1 MAKRIDILFG
11 SRIDESGAKKD
22 IERIQTIFKSAGLK
36 IVPQFDNTTLKEFQ
50 KNLKVTIDEATKL
63 RTLTSS
69 FTQGGIK
76 YDISQRESSRGQWS
90 KPVVSM
96 DYEQSIDTVEKK
108 LKSLYRTAIETQENI
123 NAAAKV
129 GAATYQKQWEK
140 SLSEIEAEIKST
152 KETLATL
159 GYNIGEDR
167 GLNRLSG
174 RLGTAK
180 LEQDAIEQKKLADN
194 LEDSLNRL
202 IVAETNLEKA
212 QAYHSSNETIQS
224 LQAQVDMYRKQIRAI
239 EDATHATEE
248 LKQKARE
255 GIESSSIN
263 AKGYS
268 ARSGEKYDNEQL
280 EAYSRVLKK
289 VNKYKLELAAT
300 NKKVDSSNDEV
311 NQSTEKY
318 INSLKEE
325 ISKLERQL
333 DLMQQ
338 SFNTSNAAATAAEKR
353 AEAERECA
361 LAIDKLNKEMDDGIR
376 TSKTFGEALKDAFD
390 NYIGPAALADRAVD
404 LLVDGAKEAYQTIVD
419 LNKAMTDVQMV
430 TGESAEKTA
439 ELAHQYS
446 QMAKEL
452 GATTTE
458 IANGASEWL
467 RQGKSVAET
476 NQLLES
482 SMILSKVGAIE
493 SSQATELLTSTLNGY
508 KKEANEAMH
517 VVDAM
522 AAVDL
527 AAATSVEELAV
538 ALQSTANMAR
548 VNGVGFEQLLGMVG
562 AVSEASRRSASV
574 VGNSFK
580 TIFSRLTNVAAGKMT
595 DDLGEPLNDVEQVF
609 NGLNIKLRDSSGE
622 FRNMYDV
629 ISELAN
635 KWTKLD
641 NVEQNWVATSVAGTR
656 QRETFLTLM
665 ENWDRAVTLSTTALN
680 SEGMAMDK
688 MSIYLESIEANLNK
702 LKAAVEDLLYSEE
715 IVNVINL
722 VIKAITRLVEG
733 ISWLIDKLGGVNS
746 AVLATVAIFLKLKS
760 AINIAKDT
768 EKVSGAL
775 KVFSEIAGSGNKT
788 IKVLTST
795 FSAFKDGVLAGK
807 DAINI
812 AGKALWASPFVKVAI
827 VLAGITAIVA
837 AFDALITTTEEY
849 KDILAETQSKLQEVG
864 DKRKALEQKAE
875 VEQLT
880 EAEKKYLEV
889 LKAEETLLKTQEKRD
904 RQNVYNSAAK
914 DVERGGEGFW
924 ARAKEA
930 AFMSSQNPVNELGLP
945 IPNKAPVV
953 EYNVAIEELTG
964 NIEEYKEVTDQLNNS
979 NGKSLEEYEA
989 LQERQQELSQ
999 VFLEHIKR
1007 ISEANTYG
1015 LELTDTDKQLAEM
1028 MEKAGITAE
1037 ALSEAMGNVANEL
1050 GETGDDLIR
1059 ITSEVSGLQSAYDNL
1074 ISVNEEVANTGV
1086 ISIETLDELV
1096 SRYPTLN
1103 EAVTNYLL
1111 GLASTEDVLAELR
1124 LAYQDDEA
1132 NAYANIINKLKM
1144 QQNYYSLLSTMDS
1157 ALMQQFAADYGI
1169 DIGNHGTYAQS
1180 KEKIET
1186 DLLQRVSSMWA
1197 QFYKSQALT
1206 MDNVIKAANGA
1217 LKPDGGSLLPTSEI
1231 NALKNVVN
1239 SYNNAIQGL
1248 NNVYDKSIE
1257 LRLDGYKQIGS
1268 AAKNAAKAGGS
1279 ASKQQSEAEK
1289 AYDDLLQITI
1299 KMLKKKKELEK
1310 EALKEQLEGYKKV
1323 IDAQKDLLD
1332 LQDDEYNHKREL
1344 EERNKSVSTLEAQIA
1359 ELQFDT
1365 SAEGTKKRLELE
1377 EELAE
1382 AKRELEDYQHDYSI
1396 DQQKDALDREES
1408 RFEEYINNQIDEID
1422 DYLSKTGEITAEA
1435 IRLLQEHS
1443 EETLNALIQYN
1454 RAYGTSIDKDIVDL
1468 WNKATGAVN
1477 TYKSALDEATA
1488 AASRLAAASG
1498 GGGGGGGG
1506 TSVTKPT
1513 FTPQKPGFS
1522 SNTDK
1527 LSGIT
1532 GTMDYQYIIK
1542 NRKTGQVMGG
1552 PTTLPIAQN
1561 LWDRLGGP
1569 NKGMSGELYFE
1580 KWLGGKK
1587 VNMSYVRP
1595 YHRGL
1600 DAGFVGNLKGNEEFV
1615 KALKGEAF
1623 VTRAQQD
1630 RFMNNILPD
1639 IVSKTST
1646 YGGATFDNLLNINVQ
1661 GNLDSSVVPDIERIS
1676 NDVFKRLNK
1685 AMFQGGYKRNTNTV
1699 SI

>member
-22 IERIQTIFKSAGLK
+22 IQRIKTIFKSSDLK
-36 IVPQFDNTTLKEFQ
+36 IVPQIDNSVLKEFQ
-50 KNLKVTIDEATKL
+50 RNLKVTIDEATKL
-63 RTLTSS
+63 KTLTSG
-69 FTQGGIK
+69 FTQNGVK
-76 YDISQRESSRGQWS
+76 YSVTQKESSANQWS
-90 KPVVSM
+90 KPTVSIDYIESM
-96 DYEQSIDTVEKK
+96 DTLEKK
-108 LKSLYRTAIETQENI
+108 LKSLYRTAIETQTNI
-123 NAAAKV
+123 NNATKT
-129 GAATYQKQWEK
+129 GADTYKKYWEASLNSIEEEIK
-140 SLSEIEAEIKST
+140 KTESSLSSFGVNVT
-152 KETLATL
+152 D
-159 GYNIGEDR
+159 DR
-167 GLNRLSG
+167 TIQRLSDK
-174 RLGTAK
+174 LDNAK
-180 LEQDAIEQKKLADN
+180 TEQGAIEQKKAFDDLEVALSN
-194 LEDSLNRL
+194 LT
-202 IVAETNLEKA
+202 VAETKLEKA
-212 QAYHSSNETIQS
+212 QAYHSSSETITA
-224 LQAQVDMYRKQIRAI
+224 LQEQVNLWKQQVTEITNAAN
-239 EDATHATEE
+239 ATDE
-248 LKQKARE
+248 LKKKAAS
-255 GIESSSIN
+255 GLQESSTT
-263 AKGYS
+263 AKAAGS
-268 ARSGEKYDNEQL
+268 VASEKQGIKDL
-280 EAYSRVLKK
+280 EEYSRVLKQITK
-289 VNKYKLELAAT
+289 RKIELADAEKSVESSTQKSNQAVESYVNELKQEILMLTTKLDLLEKGMTGTDALTEAT
-300 NKKVDSSNDEV
+300 NN
-311 NQSTEKY
+311 
-318 INSLKEE
+318 
-325 ISKLERQL
+325 R
-333 DLMQQ
+333 
-338 SFNTSNAAATAAEKR
+338 
-353 AEAERECA
+353 A
-361 LAIDKLNKEMDDGIR
+361 LAEQRVKTAIAESNTKGKEQLTLVDKLKSSFKDYFNNFMSYGLVNNAMNAMTTAIR
-376 TSKTFGEALKDAFD
+376 QSIDTVIE
-390 NYIGPAALADRAVD
+390 
-404 LLVDGAKEAYQTIVD
+404 
-419 LNKAMTDVQMV
+419 LNTAMTDVQMV
-430 TGESAEKTA
+430 TGESAEQTA
-439 ELAHQYS
+439 ELARQYS

-458 IANGASEWL
+458 VANGAAEWL

-522 AAVDL
+522 SAVDL

-812 AGKALWASPFVKVAI
+812 AGAALWASPFVKVAV

-849 KDILAETQSKLQEVG
+849 EDILAETQSKLQEVS
-864 DKRKALEQKAE
+864 DKRNALEQKAE

-880 EAEKKYLEV
+880 EAEKEYLEV
-889 LKAEETLLKTQEKRD
+889 LKAEEGILEAREKRD

-1111 GLASTEDVLAELR
+1111 GLASTEDVLSELQ

-1186 DLLQRVSSMWA
+1186 DLLQRISSMWA

-1217 LKPDGGSLLPTSEI
+1217 LKPDGGSLLPTSEL

-1248 NNVYDKSIE
+1248 NNVYDESIK
-1257 LRLDGYKQIGS
+1257 LRLDGYKQISS
-1268 AAKNAAKAGGS
+1268 AAKDAAKSGGS

-1289 AYDDLLQITI
+1289 AYNDLLQMTI

-1310 EALKEQLEGYKKV
+1310 EALKEQLDGYKKV

-1332 LQDDEYNHKREL
+1332 LQDDEYNHKREV
-1344 EERNKSVSTLEAQIA
+1344 EDQNKNISSLEAQIA

-1382 AKRELEDYQHDYSI
+1382 AKRDLEDYQHDYSI
-1396 DQQKDALDREES
+1396 DQQKDALDREER
-1408 RFEEYINNQIDEID
+1408 RFEEYINGQIDEID
-1422 DYLSKTGEITAEA
+1422 RYLDKTGEITAEA
-1435 IRLLQEHS
+1435 IRLINERS
-1443 EETLNALIQYN
+1443 EALFNDLIQYN
-1454 RAYGTSIDKDIVDL
+1454 RAYGE
-1468 WNKATGAVN
+1468 
-1477 TYKSALDEATA
+1477 TYLPSY
-1488 AASRLAAASG
+1488 
-1498 GGGGGGGG
+1498 
-1506 TSVTKPT
+1506 
-1513 FTPQKPGFS
+1513 
-1522 SNTDK
+1522 SN
-1527 LSGIT
+1527 
-1532 GTMDYQYIIK
+1532 
-1542 NRKTGQVMGG
+1542 
-1552 PTTLPIAQN
+1552 
-1561 LWDRLGGP
+1561 
-1569 NKGMSGELYFE
+1569 
-1580 KWLGGKK
+1580 
-1587 VNMSYVRP
+1587 VR
-1595 YHRGL
+1595 
-1600 DAGFVGNLKGNEEFV
+1600 
-1615 KALKGEAF
+1615 
-1623 VTRAQQD
+1623 
-1630 RFMNNILPD
+1630 
-1639 IVSKTST
+1639 
-1646 YGGATFDNLLNINVQ
+1646 
-1661 GNLDSSVVPDIERIS
+1661 
-1676 NDVFKRLNK
+1676 
-1685 AMFQGGYKRNTNTV
+1685 
-1699 SI
+1699 

>member
-22 IERIQTIFKSAGLK
+22 IQRIKTIFKSSDLK
-36 IVPQFDNTTLKEFQ
+36 IVPQIDNSVLKEFQ
-50 KNLKVTIDEATKL
+50 RNLKVTIDEATKL
-63 RTLTSS
+63 KTLTSG
-69 FTQGGIK
+69 FTQNGVK
-76 YDISQRESSRGQWS
+76 YSVTQKESSANQWS
-90 KPVVSM
+90 KPTVSIDYIESM
-96 DYEQSIDTVEKK
+96 DTLEKK
-108 LKSLYRTAIETQENI
+108 LKSLYRTAIETQTNI
-123 NAAAKV
+123 NNATKT
-129 GAATYQKQWEK
+129 GADTYKKYWEASLNSIEEEIK
-140 SLSEIEAEIKST
+140 KTESSLSSFGVN
-152 KETLATL
+152 ATD
-159 GYNIGEDR
+159 DR
-167 GLNRLSG
+167 TIQRLSDK
-174 RLGTAK
+174 LDNAK
-180 LEQDAIEQKKLADN
+180 TEHGAIEQKKAFDDLETALSN
-194 LEDSLNRL
+194 LT
-202 IVAETNLEKA
+202 VAETKLEKA
-212 QAYHSSNETIQS
+212 QAYHSSSETITA
-224 LQAQVDMYRKQIRAI
+224 LQEQVNLWKQQVTEITNAAN
-239 EDATHATEE
+239 ATDE
-248 LKQKARE
+248 LKQKAAS
-255 GIESSSIN
+255 GLQESSTT
-263 AKGYS
+263 AKAAGS
-268 ARSGEKYDNEQL
+268 VASEKQGIKDL
-280 EAYSRVLKK
+280 EEHSRVLKQITK
-289 VNKYKLELAAT
+289 RKIELAAAEKT
-300 NKKVDSSNDEV
+300 VESSTQKSNQAVESYV
-311 NQSTEKY
+311 NE
-318 INSLKEE
+318 LKQE
-325 ISKLERQL
+325 ISMLTTKL
-333 DLMQQ
+333 DLLEKGM
-338 SFNTSNAAATAAEKR
+338 TGTDALTEATENR
-353 AEAERECA
+353 A
-361 LAIDKLNKEMDDGIR
+361 LAEQRVKTAIAESNTKGKEQLTLVDKLKSSFKDYFNNFMSYGLVNNAMNAMTTAIR
-376 TSKTFGEALKDAFD
+376 QSIDTVIE
-390 NYIGPAALADRAVD
+390 
-404 LLVDGAKEAYQTIVD
+404 
-419 LNKAMTDVQMV
+419 LNTAMTDVQMV
-430 TGESAEKTA
+430 TGESAEQTA

-458 IANGASEWL
+458 VANGAAEWL

-476 NQLLES
+476 NQHLES

-522 AAVDL
+522 SAVDL

-715 IVNVINL
+715 IANVINL

-812 AGKALWASPFVKVAI
+812 AGAALWASPFVKVAV

-849 KDILAETQSKLQEVG
+849 EDILAETQSKLQEVS
-864 DKRKALEQKAE
+864 DKRNALEQKAE

-880 EAEKKYLEV
+880 EAEKEYLEV
-889 LKAEETLLKTQEKRD
+889 LKAEEGILEAREKRD

-1111 GLASTEDVLAELR
+1111 GLASTEDVLSELQ

-1186 DLLQRVSSMWA
+1186 DLLQRISSMWA

-1217 LKPDGGSLLPTSEI
+1217 LKPDGGSLLPTSEL

-1248 NNVYDKSIE
+1248 NNVYDESIK
-1257 LRLDGYKQIGS
+1257 LRLDGYKQISS
-1268 AAKNAAKAGGS
+1268 AAKDAAKSGGS

-1289 AYDDLLQITI
+1289 AYNDLLQMTI

-1310 EALKEQLEGYKKV
+1310 EALKEQLDGYKKV

-1332 LQDDEYNHKREL
+1332 LQDDEYNHKREV
-1344 EERNKSVSTLEAQIA
+1344 EDQNKNISSLEAQIA

-1382 AKRELEDYQHDYSI
+1382 AKRDLEDYQHDYSI
-1396 DQQKDALDREES
+1396 DQQKDALDREER
-1408 RFEEYINNQIDEID
+1408 RFEEYINGQIDEID
-1422 DYLSKTGEITAEA
+1422 RYLDKTGEITAEA
-1435 IRLLQEHS
+1435 IRLINERS
-1443 EETLNALIQYN
+1443 EALFNDLIQYN
-1454 RAYGTSIDKDIVDL
+1454 RAYGDSLDQTVIDA
-1468 WNKATGAVN
+1468 WNGAIGKVN
-1477 TYKSALDEATA
+1477 EYKEACDRAYESASR
-1488 AASRLAAASG
+1488 AASLG
-1498 GGGGGGGG
+1498 GGSSYAPSSPSSGNSGVGMAAMRPGNSPVVDRTPKYYIYKTG
-1506 TSVTKPT
+1506 TT
-1513 FTPQKPGFS
+1513 TPISGALSLEEAQRVWGYIPDPKNYYWQKFE
-1522 SNTDK
+1522 
-1527 LSGIT
+1527 GIT
-1532 GTMDYQYIIK
+1532 KK
-1542 NRKTGQVMGG
+1542 NLVYGVK
-1552 PTTLPIAQN
+1552 
-1561 LWDRLGGP
+1561 
-1569 NKGMSGELYFE
+1569 
-1580 KWLGGKK
+1580 
-1587 VNMSYVRP
+1587 P
-1595 YHRGL
+1595 YHTGL
-1600 DAGFVGNLKGNEEFV
+1600 DAGFVGGLKGNEEFI

-1623 VTRAQQD
+1623 ITKEQQN
-1630 RFMNNILPD
+1630 RFMNKILPD
-1639 IVSKTST
+1639 IVST
-1646 YGGATFDNLLNINVQ
+1646 GASSLGSMSFGNLLNIEVQ
-1661 GNLDSSVVPDIERIS
+1661 GNLDSSVVPRIEDITK
-1676 NDVFKRLNK
+1676 DVVKQINQTVFR
-1685 AMFQGGYKRNTNTV
+1685 GGYKRNTSV
-1699 SI
+1699 VPI

>member
-22 IERIQTIFKSAGLK
+22 IQRIKTIFKSSDLK
-36 IVPQFDNTTLKEFQ
+36 IVPQIDNSVLKEFQ
-50 KNLKVTIDEATKL
+50 RNLKVTIDEATKL
-63 RTLTSS
+63 KTLTSG
-69 FTQGGIK
+69 FTQNGVK
-76 YDISQRESSRGQWS
+76 YSVTQKESSANQWS
-90 KPVVSM
+90 KPTVSIDYIESM
-96 DYEQSIDTVEKK
+96 DTLEKK
-108 LKSLYRTAIETQENI
+108 LKSLYRTAIETQTNI
-123 NAAAKV
+123 NNATKT
-129 GAATYQKQWEK
+129 GADTYKKYWEASLNSIEEEIK
-140 SLSEIEAEIKST
+140 KTESSLSSFGVN
-152 KETLATL
+152 ATD
-159 GYNIGEDR
+159 DR
-167 GLNRLSG
+167 TIQRLSDK
-174 RLGTAK
+174 LDNAK
-180 LEQDAIEQKKLADN
+180 TEQGAIEQKKAFDDLEVALSN
-194 LEDSLNRL
+194 LT
-202 IVAETNLEKA
+202 VAETKLEKA
-212 QAYHSSNETIQS
+212 QAYHSSSETITA
-224 LQAQVDMYRKQIRAI
+224 LQEQVNLWKQQVTEITNAAN
-239 EDATHATEE
+239 ATDE
-248 LKQKARE
+248 LKKKAAS
-255 GIESSSIN
+255 GLQESSTT
-263 AKGYS
+263 AKAAGS
-268 ARSGEKYDNEQL
+268 VASEKQGIKDL
-280 EAYSRVLKK
+280 EEHSRVLKQITK
-289 VNKYKLELAAT
+289 RKIELADAEKSVESSTQKSNQAVESYVNELKQEILMLTTKLDLLEKGMTGTDALTEAT
-300 NKKVDSSNDEV
+300 NN
-311 NQSTEKY
+311 
-318 INSLKEE
+318 
-325 ISKLERQL
+325 R
-333 DLMQQ
+333 
-338 SFNTSNAAATAAEKR
+338 
-353 AEAERECA
+353 A
-361 LAIDKLNKEMDDGIR
+361 LAEQRVKTAIAESNTKGKEQLTLVDKLKSSFKDYFNNFMSYGLVNNAMNAMTTAIR
-376 TSKTFGEALKDAFD
+376 QSIDTVIE
-390 NYIGPAALADRAVD
+390 
-404 LLVDGAKEAYQTIVD
+404 
-419 LNKAMTDVQMV
+419 LNTAMTDVQMV
-430 TGESAEKTA
+430 TGESAEQTA

-458 IANGASEWL
+458 VANGAAEWL

-522 AAVDL
+522 SAVDL

-812 AGKALWASPFVKVAI
+812 AGAALWASPFVKVAV

-849 KDILAETQSKLQEVG
+849 EDILAETQSKLQEVS
-864 DKRKALEQKAE
+864 DKRNALEQKAE

-880 EAEKKYLEV
+880 EAEKEYLEV
-889 LKAEETLLKTQEKRD
+889 LKAEEGILEAREKRD

-1111 GLASTEDVLAELR
+1111 GLASTEDVLSELQ

-1186 DLLQRVSSMWA
+1186 DLLQRISSMWA

-1217 LKPDGGSLLPTSEI
+1217 LKPDGGSLLPTSEL

-1248 NNVYDKSIE
+1248 NNVYDESIK
-1257 LRLDGYKQIGS
+1257 LRLDGYKQISS
-1268 AAKNAAKAGGS
+1268 AAKDAAKSGGS

-1289 AYDDLLQITI
+1289 AYNDLLQMTI

-1310 EALKEQLEGYKKV
+1310 EALKEQLDGYKKV

-1332 LQDDEYNHKREL
+1332 LQDDEYNHKREV
-1344 EERNKSVSTLEAQIA
+1344 EDQNKNISSLEAQIA

-1382 AKRELEDYQHDYSI
+1382 AKRDLEDYQHDYSI
-1396 DQQKDALDREES
+1396 DQQKDALDREER
-1408 RFEEYINNQIDEID
+1408 RFEEYINGQIDEID
-1422 DYLSKTGEITAEA
+1422 RYLDKTGEITAEA
-1435 IRLLQEHS
+1435 IRLINERS
-1443 EETLNALIQYN
+1443 EALFNDLIQYN
-1454 RAYGTSIDKDIVDL
+1454 RAYGDSLDQTVIDA
-1468 WNKATGAVN
+1468 WNGAIGKVN
-1477 TYKSALDEATA
+1477 EYKEACDRAYESASR
-1488 AASRLAAASG
+1488 AASLG
-1498 GGGGGGGG
+1498 GGSSYTPSSPSSGNSGVGMAAMRPGNSPVVDRTPKYYIYKTG
-1506 TSVTKPT
+1506 TT
-1513 FTPQKPGFS
+1513 TPISGALSLEEAQRVWGYIPDPKNYYWQKFE
-1522 SNTDK
+1522 
-1527 LSGIT
+1527 GIT
-1532 GTMDYQYIIK
+1532 KK
-1542 NRKTGQVMGG
+1542 NLVYGVK
-1552 PTTLPIAQN
+1552 
-1561 LWDRLGGP
+1561 
-1569 NKGMSGELYFE
+1569 
-1580 KWLGGKK
+1580 
-1587 VNMSYVRP
+1587 P
-1595 YHRGL
+1595 YHTGL
-1600 DAGFVGNLKGNEEFV
+1600 DAGFVGGLKGNEEFI

-1623 VTRAQQD
+1623 ITKEQQN
-1630 RFMNNILPD
+1630 RFMNKILPD
-1639 IVSKTST
+1639 IVST
-1646 YGGATFDNLLNINVQ
+1646 GASSLGSMSFGNLLNIEVQ
-1661 GNLDSSVVPDIERIS
+1661 GNLDSSVVPRIEDITK
-1676 NDVFKRLNK
+1676 DVVKQINQT
-1685 AMFQGGYKRNTNTV
+1685 MFRGGYKRNTSV
-1699 SI
+1699 VPI

>member
-22 IERIQTIFKSAGLK
+22 IQRIKTIFKSSDLK
-36 IVPQFDNTTLKEFQ
+36 IVPQIDNSVLKEFQ
-50 KNLKVTIDEATKL
+50 RNLKVTIDEATKL
-63 RTLTSS
+63 KTLTSG
-69 FTQGGIK
+69 FTQNGVK
-76 YDISQRESSRGQWS
+76 YSVTQKESSANQWS
-90 KPVVSM
+90 KPTVSIDYIESM
-96 DYEQSIDTVEKK
+96 DTLEKK
-108 LKSLYRTAIETQENI
+108 LKSLYRTAIETQTNI
-123 NAAAKV
+123 NNATKT
-129 GAATYQKQWEK
+129 GADTYKKYWEASLNSIEEEIK
-140 SLSEIEAEIKST
+140 KTESSLSSFGVN
-152 KETLATL
+152 ATD
-159 GYNIGEDR
+159 DR
-167 GLNRLSG
+167 TIQRLSDK
-174 RLGTAK
+174 LDNAK
-180 LEQDAIEQKKLADN
+180 TEQGAIEQKKAFDDLEVALSN
-194 LEDSLNRL
+194 LT
-202 IVAETNLEKA
+202 VAETKLEKA
-212 QAYHSSNETIQS
+212 QAYHSSSETITA
-224 LQAQVDMYRKQIRAI
+224 LQEQVNLWKQQVTEITNAAN
-239 EDATHATEE
+239 ATDE
-248 LKQKARE
+248 LKKKAAS
-255 GIESSSIN
+255 GLQESSTT
-263 AKGYS
+263 AKAAGS
-268 ARSGEKYDNEQL
+268 VASEKQGIKDL
-280 EAYSRVLKK
+280 EEYSRVLKQITK
-289 VNKYKLELAAT
+289 RKIELADAEKSVESSTQKSNQAVESYVNELKQEILMLTTKLDLLEKGMTGTDALTEAT
-300 NKKVDSSNDEV
+300 NN
-311 NQSTEKY
+311 
-318 INSLKEE
+318 
-325 ISKLERQL
+325 R
-333 DLMQQ
+333 
-338 SFNTSNAAATAAEKR
+338 
-353 AEAERECA
+353 A
-361 LAIDKLNKEMDDGIR
+361 LAEQRVKTAIAESNTKGKEQLTLVDKLKSSFKDYFNNFMSYGLVNNAMNAMTTAIR
-376 TSKTFGEALKDAFD
+376 QSI
-390 NYIGPAALADRAVD
+390 NAVI
-404 LLVDGAKEAYQTIVD
+404 E
-419 LNKAMTDVQMV
+419 LNTAMTDVQMV
-430 TGESAEKTA
+430 TGESAEQTA

-458 IANGASEWL
+458 VANGAAEWL

-522 AAVDL
+522 SAVDL

-812 AGKALWASPFVKVAI
+812 AGAALWASPFVKVAV

-849 KDILAETQSKLQEVG
+849 EDILAETQSKLQEVS
-864 DKRKALEQKAE
+864 DKRNALEQKAE

-880 EAEKKYLEV
+880 EAEKEYLEV
-889 LKAEETLLKTQEKRD
+889 LKAEEGILEAREKRD

-1111 GLASTEDVLAELR
+1111 GLASTEDVLSELQ

-1186 DLLQRVSSMWA
+1186 DLLQRISSMWA

-1217 LKPDGGSLLPTSEI
+1217 LKPDGGSLLPTSEL

-1248 NNVYDKSIE
+1248 NNVYDESIK
-1257 LRLDGYKQIGS
+1257 LRLDGYKQISS
-1268 AAKNAAKAGGS
+1268 AAKDAAKSGGS

-1289 AYDDLLQITI
+1289 AYNDLLQMTI

-1310 EALKEQLEGYKKV
+1310 EALKEQLDGYKKV

-1332 LQDDEYNHKREL
+1332 LQDDEYNHKREV
-1344 EERNKSVSTLEAQIA
+1344 EDQNKNISSLEAQIA

-1382 AKRELEDYQHDYSI
+1382 AKRDLEDYQHDYSI
-1396 DQQKDALDREES
+1396 DQQKDALDREER
-1408 RFEEYINNQIDEID
+1408 RFEEYINGQIDEID
-1422 DYLSKTGEITAEA
+1422 RYLDKTGEITAEA
-1435 IRLLQEHS
+1435 IRLINERS
-1443 EETLNALIQYN
+1443 EALFNDLIQYN
-1454 RAYGTSIDKDIVDL
+1454 RAYGDSLDQTVIDA
-1468 WNKATGAVN
+1468 WNGAIGKVN
-1477 TYKSALDEATA
+1477 EYKEACDRAYESASR
-1488 AASRLAAASG
+1488 AASLG
-1498 GGGGGGGG
+1498 GGSSYTPSSPSSGNSGVGMAAMRPANSPVVDRTPKYYIYKTG
-1506 TSVTKPT
+1506 TTKPISGALSLEEAQRVWGYI
-1513 FTPQKPGFS
+1513 PDPKNYYWQKFE
-1522 SNTDK
+1522 
-1527 LSGIT
+1527 GIT
-1532 GTMDYQYIIK
+1532 KK
-1542 NRKTGQVMGG
+1542 NLVYGVK
-1552 PTTLPIAQN
+1552 
-1561 LWDRLGGP
+1561 
-1569 NKGMSGELYFE
+1569 
-1580 KWLGGKK
+1580 
-1587 VNMSYVRP
+1587 P
-1595 YHRGL
+1595 YHTGL
-1600 DAGFVGNLKGNEEFV
+1600 DAGFVGGLKGNEEFI

-1623 VTRAQQD
+1623 ITKEQQN
-1630 RFMNNILPD
+1630 RFMNKILPD
-1639 IVSKTST
+1639 IVST
-1646 YGGATFDNLLNINVQ
+1646 GASSLGSMSFGNLLNIEVQ
-1661 GNLDSSVVPDIERIS
+1661 GNLDSSVVPRIEDITK
-1676 NDVFKRLNK
+1676 DVVKQINQT
-1685 AMFQGGYKRNTNTV
+1685 MFRGGYKRNTSV
-1699 SI
+1699 VPI

>member
-212 QAYHSSNETIQS
+212 QAYHSGNETIQS

-325 ISKLERQL
+325 ISKLERRL

-430 TGESAEKTA
+430 TGESAEQTA

-467 RQGKSVAET
+467 RQGKTVAET

-508 KKEANEAMH
+508 KMEAQDAMH

-522 AAVDL
+522 SAVDL

-629 ISELAN
+629 ISELAE
-635 KWTKLD
+635 KWEDLD
-641 NVEQNWVATSVAGTR
+641 SVEQNWVSTSVAGTR

-665 ENWDRAVTLSTTALN
+665 ENWDRAVTLSSTALN

-715 IVNVINL
+715 IVNVINF

-849 KDILAETQSKLQEVG
+849 KDILAETQSKLQEVS
-864 DKRKALEQKAE
+864 DKRNALEQKAE

-880 EAEKKYLEV
+880 EAEKEYLEV
-889 LKAEETLLKTQEKRD
+889 LKAEEGILQAREKRD
-904 RQNVYNSAAK
+904 RQNTYNSAAK

-964 NIEEYKEVTDQLNNS
+964 DIEEYKEVTDQLNNS

-1015 LELTDTDKQLAEM
+1015 LELTETDKQLAEM

-1037 ALSEAMGNVANEL
+1037 ALSESMGNVANEL
-1050 GETGDDLIR
+1050 GETDDTLGR

-1086 ISIETLDELV
+1086 ISIETLDALV
-1096 SRYPTLN
+1096 SRYPALN
-1103 EAVTNYLL
+1103 DEVTNYLL
-1111 GLASTEDVLAELR
+1111 GLASTEDVLEELR

-1186 DLLQRVSSMWA
+1186 DLLQRISSMWA

-1217 LKPDGGSLLPTSEI
+1217 LKPDGGSLLPTSEL

-1248 NNVYDKSIE
+1248 NNVYDESIK
-1257 LRLDGYKQIGS
+1257 LRLDGYKQISS
-1268 AAKNAAKAGGS
+1268 AAKDAAKSGGS

-1344 EERNKSVSTLEAQIA
+1344 EEKNKTVSTLESQIA

-1454 RAYGTSIDKDIVDL
+1454 RAYGDSIDQNIIDL

-1477 TYKSALDEATA
+1477 TYKSALDEAA
-1488 AASRLAAASG
+1488 SAASRLAAASG
-1498 GGGGGGGG
+1498 GGGL
-1506 TSVTKPT
+1506 SY
-1513 FTPQKPGFS
+1513 TPQTIAPPNTNTGVGMGAMRPSGS
-1522 SNTDK
+1522 SPIDTK
-1527 LSGIT
+1527 YRIFHT
-1532 GTMDYQYIIK
+1532 GTNKPVGGSMSLTDAQRTWGYIPDPQNYYWEKYVNGIK
-1542 NRKTGQVMGG
+1542 R
-1552 PTTLPIAQN
+1552 N
-1561 LWDRLGGP
+1561 LVYAV
-1569 NKGMSGELYFE
+1569 K
-1580 KWLGGKK
+1580 
-1587 VNMSYVRP
+1587 P
-1595 YHRGL
+1595 YHTGL

>member
-159 GYNIGEDR
+159 GYNVGEDR

-239 EDATHATEE
+239 EEATHATEE

-280 EAYSRVLKK
+280 DAYSRVLKK

-325 ISKLERQL
+325 ISKLERRL

-430 TGESAEKTA
+430 TGESAEQTA

-467 RQGKSVAET
+467 RQGKTVAET

-508 KKEANEAMH
+508 KMEAQDAMH

-522 AAVDL
+522 SAVDL

-629 ISELAN
+629 ISELAE
-635 KWTKLD
+635 KWEDLD
-641 NVEQNWVATSVAGTR
+641 SVEQNWVSTSVAGTR

-665 ENWDRAVTLSTTALN
+665 ENWDRAVTLSSTALN

-715 IVNVINL
+715 IVNVINF

-849 KDILAETQSKLQEVG
+849 KDILAETQSKLQEVS
-864 DKRKALEQKAE
+864 DKRNALEQKAE

-880 EAEKKYLEV
+880 EAEKEYLEV
-889 LKAEETLLKTQEKRD
+889 LKAEEGILQAREKRD
-904 RQNVYNSAAK
+904 RQNTYNSAAK

-964 NIEEYKEVTDQLNNS
+964 DIEEYKEVTDQLNNS

-1015 LELTDTDKQLAEM
+1015 LELTETDKQLAEM

-1037 ALSEAMGNVANEL
+1037 ALSESMGNVANEL
-1050 GETGDDLIR
+1050 GETDDTLGR

-1086 ISIETLDELV
+1086 ISIETLDALV
-1096 SRYPTLN
+1096 SRYPALN
-1103 EAVTNYLL
+1103 DEVTNYLL
-1111 GLASTEDVLAELR
+1111 GLASTEDVLEELR

-1186 DLLQRVSSMWA
+1186 DLLQRISSMWA

-1217 LKPDGGSLLPTSEI
+1217 LKPDGGSLLPTSEL

-1248 NNVYDKSIE
+1248 NNVYDESIK
-1257 LRLDGYKQIGS
+1257 LRLDGYKQISS
-1268 AAKNAAKAGGS
+1268 AAKDAAKSGGS

-1344 EERNKSVSTLEAQIA
+1344 EEKNKTVSTLESQIA

-1454 RAYGTSIDKDIVDL
+1454 RAYGDSIDQNIIDL

-1477 TYKSALDEATA
+1477 TYKSALDEAA
-1488 AASRLAAASG
+1488 SAASRLAAASG
-1498 GGGGGGGG
+1498 GGGL
-1506 TSVTKPT
+1506 SY
-1513 FTPQKPGFS
+1513 TPQTIAPPNTNTGVGMGAMRPSGS
-1522 SNTDK
+1522 SPIDTK
-1527 LSGIT
+1527 YRIFHT
-1532 GTMDYQYIIK
+1532 GTNKPVGGSMSLTDAQRTWGYIPDPQNYYWEKYVNGIK
-1542 NRKTGQVMGG
+1542 R
-1552 PTTLPIAQN
+1552 N
-1561 LWDRLGGP
+1561 LVYAV
-1569 NKGMSGELYFE
+1569 K
-1580 KWLGGKK
+1580 
-1587 VNMSYVRP
+1587 P
-1595 YHRGL
+1595 YHTGL

>member
-775 KVFSEIAGSGNKT
+775 KVFSEIASGGNKT

-849 KDILAETQSKLQEVG
+849 EDILAKTQSKLQEVR
-864 DKRKALEQKAE
+864 DKRNALEQKAE
-875 VEQLT
+875 VEPLT
-880 EAEKKYLEV
+880 EAEKEYLEV
-889 LKAEETLLKTQEKRD
+889 LKAEEGILEAREKRD

-999 VFLEHIKR
+999 VFCEHLKR
-1007 ISEANTYG
+1007 ISEANIYG

-1050 GETGDDLIR
+1050 GETGDDLVR
-1059 ITSEVSGLQSAYDNL
+1059 ITSEVSDLQSAYDNL

-1086 ISIETLDELV
+1086 ISIETLDALV
-1096 SRYPTLN
+1096 SRYPALN
-1103 EAVTNYLL
+1103 DEVTNYLL
-1111 GLASTEDVLAELR
+1111 GLASTEDVLSELQ

-1186 DLLQRVSSMWA
+1186 DLLQRISSMWA

-1217 LKPDGGSLLPTSEI
+1217 LKPDGGSLLPTSEL

-1248 NNVYDKSIE
+1248 NNVYDESIK
-1257 LRLDGYKQIGS
+1257 LRLDGYKQISS
-1268 AAKNAAKAGGS
+1268 AAKDAAKSGGS

-1344 EERNKSVSTLEAQIA
+1344 EEKNKTVSTLESQIA

-1454 RAYGTSIDKDIVDL
+1454 RAYGDSIDQNIIDL

-1477 TYKSALDEATA
+1477 TYKSALDEAA
-1488 AASRLAAASG
+1488 SAASRLAAASG
-1498 GGGGGGGG
+1498 GGSSVSLPS
-1506 TSVTKPT
+1506 TSPPVGSAAMRPAGKPPVDT
-1513 FTPQKPGFS
+1513 TPKYLIY
-1522 SNTDK
+1522 K
-1527 LSGIT
+1527 T
-1532 GTMDYQYIIK
+1532 GTTTPISGFMTLEEAQRVWGYIPDPK
-1542 NRKTGQVMGG
+1542 NYYWTKFVG
-1552 PTTLPIAQN
+1552 AAKKN
-1561 LWDRLGGP
+1561 LVYAV
-1569 NKGMSGELYFE
+1569 K
-1580 KWLGGKK
+1580 
-1587 VNMSYVRP
+1587 P
-1595 YHRGL
+1595 YHTGL

-1623 VTRAQQD
+1623 ITREQQD

-1639 IVSKTST
+1639 IVAKGST

-1676 NDVFKRLNK
+1676 NDIFKRLNK

>member
-22 IERIQTIFKSAGLK
+22 IQRIKTIFKSSDLK
-36 IVPQFDNTTLKEFQ
+36 IVPQIDNSVLKEFQ
-50 KNLKVTIDEATKL
+50 RNLKVTIDEATKL
-63 RTLTSS
+63 KTLTSG
-69 FTQGGIK
+69 FTQNGVK
-76 YDISQRESSRGQWS
+76 YSVTQKESSANQWS
-90 KPVVSM
+90 KPIVSIDYIESM
-96 DYEQSIDTVEKK
+96 DTLEKK
-108 LKSLYRTAIETQENI
+108 LKSLYRTAIETQTNI
-123 NAAAKV
+123 NNATKT
-129 GAATYQKQWEK
+129 GADTYKKYWEASLNSIEEEIK
-140 SLSEIEAEIKST
+140 KTESSLSSFGVN
-152 KETLATL
+152 ATD
-159 GYNIGEDR
+159 DR
-167 GLNRLSG
+167 TIQRLSDK
-174 RLGTAK
+174 LDNAK
-180 LEQDAIEQKKLADN
+180 TEQGAIEQKKAFDDLEVALSN
-194 LEDSLNRL
+194 LT
-202 IVAETNLEKA
+202 VAETKLEKA
-212 QAYHSSNETIQS
+212 QAYHSSSETITA
-224 LQAQVDMYRKQIRAI
+224 LQEQVNLWKQQVTEITNAAN
-239 EDATHATEE
+239 ATDE
-248 LKQKARE
+248 LKKKAAS
-255 GIESSSIN
+255 GLQESSTT
-263 AKGYS
+263 AKAAGS
-268 ARSGEKYDNEQL
+268 VASEKQGIKDL
-280 EAYSRVLKK
+280 EEYSRVLKQITK
-289 VNKYKLELAAT
+289 RKIELADAEKSVESSTQKSNQAVESYVNELKQEILMLTTKLDLLEKGMTGTDALTEAT
-300 NKKVDSSNDEV
+300 NN
-311 NQSTEKY
+311 
-318 INSLKEE
+318 
-325 ISKLERQL
+325 R
-333 DLMQQ
+333 
-338 SFNTSNAAATAAEKR
+338 
-353 AEAERECA
+353 A
-361 LAIDKLNKEMDDGIR
+361 LAEQRVKTAIAESNTKGKEQLTLVDKLKSSFKDYFNNFMSYGLVNNAMNAMTTAIR
-376 TSKTFGEALKDAFD
+376 QSIDTVIE
-390 NYIGPAALADRAVD
+390 
-404 LLVDGAKEAYQTIVD
+404 
-419 LNKAMTDVQMV
+419 LNTAMTDVQMV
-430 TGESAEKTA
+430 TGESAEQTA

-458 IANGASEWL
+458 VANGAAEWL

-522 AAVDL
+522 SAVDL

-595 DDLGEPLNDVEQVF
+595 DDLGEPLNDIEQVF

-812 AGKALWASPFVKVAI
+812 AGAALWASPFVKVAV

-849 KDILAETQSKLQEVG
+849 EDILAETQSKLQEVS
-864 DKRKALEQKAE
+864 DKRNALEQKAE

-880 EAEKKYLEV
+880 EAEKEYLEV
-889 LKAEETLLKTQEKRD
+889 LKAEEGILEAREKRD
-904 RQNVYNSAAK
+904 RQNVYNSEAK

-1111 GLASTEDVLAELR
+1111 GLASTEDVLSELQ

-1186 DLLQRVSSMWA
+1186 DLLQRISSMWA

-1217 LKPDGGSLLPTSEI
+1217 LKPDGGSLLPTSEL

-1248 NNVYDKSIE
+1248 NNVYDESIK
-1257 LRLDGYKQIGS
+1257 LRLDGYKQISS
-1268 AAKNAAKAGGS
+1268 AAKDAAKSGGS

-1289 AYDDLLQITI
+1289 AYNDLLQMTI

-1310 EALKEQLEGYKKV
+1310 EALKEQLDGYKKV

-1332 LQDDEYNHKREL
+1332 LQDDEYNHKREV
-1344 EERNKSVSTLEAQIA
+1344 EDQNKNISSLEAQIA

-1382 AKRELEDYQHDYSI
+1382 AKRDLEDYQHDYSI
-1396 DQQKDALDREES
+1396 DQQKDALDREER
-1408 RFEEYINNQIDEID
+1408 RFEEYINGQIDEID
-1422 DYLSKTGEITAEA
+1422 RYLDKTGEITAEA
-1435 IRLLQEHS
+1435 IRLINERS
-1443 EETLNALIQYN
+1443 EALFNDLIQYN
-1454 RAYGTSIDKDIVDL
+1454 RAYGDSLDKTVLDA
-1468 WNKATGAVN
+1468 WNGAIGKVN
-1477 TYKSALDEATA
+1477 EYKEACDRAYESASR
-1488 AASRLAAASG
+1488 AASLG
-1498 GGGGGGGG
+1498 GGSSYTPSSPSSGNSGVGMAAMRPANSPVVDRTPKYYIYKTG
-1506 TSVTKPT
+1506 TTKPISGALSLEEAQRVWGYI
-1513 FTPQKPGFS
+1513 PDPKNYYWQKFE
-1522 SNTDK
+1522 
-1527 LSGIT
+1527 GIT
-1532 GTMDYQYIIK
+1532 KK
-1542 NRKTGQVMGG
+1542 NLVYGVK
-1552 PTTLPIAQN
+1552 
-1561 LWDRLGGP
+1561 
-1569 NKGMSGELYFE
+1569 
-1580 KWLGGKK
+1580 
-1587 VNMSYVRP
+1587 P
-1595 YHRGL
+1595 YHTGL
-1600 DAGFVGNLKGNEEFV
+1600 DAGFVGGLKGNEEFI

-1623 VTRAQQD
+1623 ITKEQQN
-1630 RFMNNILPD
+1630 RFMNKILPD
-1639 IVSKTST
+1639 IVST
-1646 YGGATFDNLLNINVQ
+1646 GASSLGSMSFGNLLNIEVQ
-1661 GNLDSSVVPDIERIS
+1661 GNLDSSVVPRIEDITK
-1676 NDVFKRLNK
+1676 DVVKQINQT
-1685 AMFQGGYKRNTNTV
+1685 MFRGGYKRNTSV
-1699 SI
+1699 VPI

>member
-22 IERIQTIFKSAGLK
+22 IQRIKTIFKSSDLK
-36 IVPQFDNTTLKEFQ
+36 IVPQIDNSVLKEFQ
-50 KNLKVTIDEATKL
+50 RNLKVTIDEATKL
-63 RTLTSS
+63 KTLTSG
-69 FTQGGIK
+69 FTQNGVK
-76 YDISQRESSRGQWS
+76 YSVTQKESSANQWS
-90 KPVVSM
+90 KPTVSIDYIESM
-96 DYEQSIDTVEKK
+96 DTLEKK
-108 LKSLYRTAIETQENI
+108 LKSLYRTAIETQTNI
-123 NAAAKV
+123 NNATKT
-129 GAATYQKQWEK
+129 GADTYKKYWEASLNSIEEEIK
-140 SLSEIEAEIKST
+140 KTESSLSSFGVN
-152 KETLATL
+152 ATD
-159 GYNIGEDR
+159 DR
-167 GLNRLSG
+167 TIQRLSDK
-174 RLGTAK
+174 LDNAK
-180 LEQDAIEQKKLADN
+180 TEQGAIEQKKAFDDLETALSN
-194 LEDSLNRL
+194 LT
-202 IVAETNLEKA
+202 VAETKLEKA
-212 QAYHSSNETIQS
+212 QAYHSSSETITA
-224 LQAQVDMYRKQIRAI
+224 LQEQVNLWKQQVTEITNAAN
-239 EDATHATEE
+239 ATDE
-248 LKQKARE
+248 LKKKAAS
-255 GIESSSIN
+255 GLQESSTT
-263 AKGYS
+263 AKAAGS
-268 ARSGEKYDNEQL
+268 VASEKQGIKDL
-280 EAYSRVLKK
+280 EEHSRVLKQITK
-289 VNKYKLELAAT
+289 RKIELADAEKSVESSTQKSNQAVESYVNELKQEILMLTTKLDLLEKGMTGTDALTEAT
-300 NKKVDSSNDEV
+300 NN
-311 NQSTEKY
+311 
-318 INSLKEE
+318 
-325 ISKLERQL
+325 R
-333 DLMQQ
+333 
-338 SFNTSNAAATAAEKR
+338 
-353 AEAERECA
+353 A
-361 LAIDKLNKEMDDGIR
+361 LAEQRVKTAIAESNTKGKEQLTLVDKLKSSFKDYFNNFMSYGLVNNAMNAMTTAIR
-376 TSKTFGEALKDAFD
+376 QSIDTVIE
-390 NYIGPAALADRAVD
+390 
-404 LLVDGAKEAYQTIVD
+404 
-419 LNKAMTDVQMV
+419 LNTAMTDVQMV
-430 TGESAEKTA
+430 TGESAEQTA

-458 IANGASEWL
+458 VANGAAEWL

-522 AAVDL
+522 SAVDL

-812 AGKALWASPFVKVAI
+812 AGAALWASPFVKVAV

-849 KDILAETQSKLQEVG
+849 EDILAETQSKLQEVS
-864 DKRKALEQKAE
+864 DKRNALEQKAE

-880 EAEKKYLEV
+880 EAEKEYLEV
-889 LKAEETLLKTQEKRD
+889 LKAEEGILEAREKRD

-1111 GLASTEDVLAELR
+1111 GLASTEDVLSELQ

-1186 DLLQRVSSMWA
+1186 DLLQRISSMWA

-1206 MDNVIKAANGA
+1206 MDNVIKAANGV
-1217 LKPDGGSLLPTSEI
+1217 LKPDGGSLLPTSEL

-1248 NNVYDKSIE
+1248 NNVYDESIK
-1257 LRLDGYKQIGS
+1257 LRLDGYKQISS
-1268 AAKNAAKAGGS
+1268 AAKDAAKSGGS

-1289 AYDDLLQITI
+1289 AYNDLLQMTI

-1310 EALKEQLEGYKKV
+1310 EALKEQLDGYKKV

-1332 LQDDEYNHKREL
+1332 LQDDEYNHKREV
-1344 EERNKSVSTLEAQIA
+1344 EDQNKNISSLEAQIA

-1382 AKRELEDYQHDYSI
+1382 AKRDLEDYQHDYSI
-1396 DQQKDALDREES
+1396 DQQKDALDREER
-1408 RFEEYINNQIDEID
+1408 RFEEYINGQIDEID
-1422 DYLSKTGEITAEA
+1422 RYLDKTGEITAEA
-1435 IRLLQEHS
+1435 IRLINERS
-1443 EETLNALIQYN
+1443 EALFNDLIQYN
-1454 RAYGTSIDKDIVDL
+1454 RAYGDSLDQTVIDA
-1468 WNKATGAVN
+1468 WNGAIGKVN
-1477 TYKSALDEATA
+1477 EYKEACDRAYESASR
-1488 AASRLAAASG
+1488 AASLG
-1498 GGGGGGGG
+1498 GGSSYTVSSPSSGNSGVGMAAMRPANSPVVDRTPKYYIYKTG
-1506 TSVTKPT
+1506 TTKPISGALSLEEAQRVWGYI
-1513 FTPQKPGFS
+1513 PDPKNYYWQKFE
-1522 SNTDK
+1522 
-1527 LSGIT
+1527 GIT
-1532 GTMDYQYIIK
+1532 KK
-1542 NRKTGQVMGG
+1542 NLVYGVK
-1552 PTTLPIAQN
+1552 
-1561 LWDRLGGP
+1561 
-1569 NKGMSGELYFE
+1569 
-1580 KWLGGKK
+1580 
-1587 VNMSYVRP
+1587 P
-1595 YHRGL
+1595 YHTGL
-1600 DAGFVGNLKGNEEFV
+1600 DAGFVGGLKGNEEFI

-1623 VTRAQQD
+1623 ITKEQQN
-1630 RFMNNILPD
+1630 RFMNKILPD
-1639 IVSKTST
+1639 IVST
-1646 YGGATFDNLLNINVQ
+1646 GASSLGSMSFGNLLNIEVQ
-1661 GNLDSSVVPDIERIS
+1661 GNLDSSVVPRIEDITK
-1676 NDVFKRLNK
+1676 DVVKQINQT
-1685 AMFQGGYKRNTNTV
+1685 MFRGGYKRNTSV
-1699 SI
+1699 VPI

>member
-22 IERIQTIFKSAGLK
+22 IQRIKTIFKSSDLK
-36 IVPQFDNTTLKEFQ
+36 IVPQIDNSVLKEFQ
-50 KNLKVTIDEATKL
+50 RNLKVTIDEATKL
-63 RTLTSS
+63 KTLTSG
-69 FTQGGIK
+69 FTQNGVK
-76 YDISQRESSRGQWS
+76 YSVTQKESSANQWS
-90 KPVVSM
+90 KPTVSIDYIESM
-96 DYEQSIDTVEKK
+96 DTLEKK
-108 LKSLYRTAIETQENI
+108 LKSLYRTAIETQTNI
-123 NAAAKV
+123 NNATKT
-129 GAATYQKQWEK
+129 GADTYKKYWEASLNSIEEEIK
-140 SLSEIEAEIKST
+140 KTESSLSS
-152 KETLATL
+152 LGVNATD
-159 GYNIGEDR
+159 DR
-167 GLNRLSG
+167 TIQRLSDK
-174 RLGTAK
+174 LDNAK
-180 LEQDAIEQKKLADN
+180 TEQGAIEQKKAFDDLEVALSN
-194 LEDSLNRL
+194 LT
-202 IVAETNLEKA
+202 VAETKLEKA
-212 QAYHSSNETIQS
+212 QAYHSSSETITA
-224 LQAQVDMYRKQIRAI
+224 LQEQVNLWKQQVTEITNAAN
-239 EDATHATEE
+239 ATDE
-248 LKQKARE
+248 LKKKAAS
-255 GIESSSIN
+255 GLQESSTT
-263 AKGYS
+263 AKAAGS
-268 ARSGEKYDNEQL
+268 VASEKQGIKDL
-280 EAYSRVLKK
+280 EEYSRVLKQITK
-289 VNKYKLELAAT
+289 RKIELADAEKSVESSTQKSNQAVESYVNELKQEILMLTTKLDLLEKGMTGTDALTEAT
-300 NKKVDSSNDEV
+300 NN
-311 NQSTEKY
+311 
-318 INSLKEE
+318 
-325 ISKLERQL
+325 R
-333 DLMQQ
+333 
-338 SFNTSNAAATAAEKR
+338 
-353 AEAERECA
+353 A
-361 LAIDKLNKEMDDGIR
+361 LAEQRVKTAIAESNTKGKEQLTLVDKLKSSFKDYFNNFMSYGLVNNAMNAMTTAIR
-376 TSKTFGEALKDAFD
+376 QSIDTVIE
-390 NYIGPAALADRAVD
+390 
-404 LLVDGAKEAYQTIVD
+404 
-419 LNKAMTDVQMV
+419 LNTAMTDVQMV
-430 TGESAEKTA
+430 TGESAEQTA

-458 IANGASEWL
+458 VANGAAEWL

-522 AAVDL
+522 SAVDL

-812 AGKALWASPFVKVAI
+812 AGAALWASPFVKVAV

-849 KDILAETQSKLQEVG
+849 EDILAETQSKLQEVS
-864 DKRKALEQKAE
+864 DKRNALEQKAE

-880 EAEKKYLEV
+880 EAEKEYLEV
-889 LKAEETLLKTQEKRD
+889 LKAEEGILEAREKRD

-1111 GLASTEDVLAELR
+1111 GLASTEDVLSELQ

-1186 DLLQRVSSMWA
+1186 DLLQRISSMWA

-1217 LKPDGGSLLPTSEI
+1217 LKPDGGSLLPTSEL

-1248 NNVYDKSIE
+1248 NNVYDESIK
-1257 LRLDGYKQIGS
+1257 LRLDGYKQISS
-1268 AAKNAAKAGGS
+1268 AAKDAAKSGGS

-1289 AYDDLLQITI
+1289 AYNDLLQMTI

-1310 EALKEQLEGYKKV
+1310 EALKEQLDGYKKV

-1332 LQDDEYNHKREL
+1332 LQDDEYNHKREV
-1344 EERNKSVSTLEAQIA
+1344 EDQNKNISSLEAQIA

-1382 AKRELEDYQHDYSI
+1382 AKRDLEDYQHDYSI
-1396 DQQKDALDREES
+1396 DQQKDALDREER
-1408 RFEEYINNQIDEID
+1408 RFEEYINGQIDEID
-1422 DYLSKTGEITAEA
+1422 RYLDKTGEITAEA
-1435 IRLLQEHS
+1435 IRLINERS
-1443 EETLNALIQYN
+1443 EALFNDLIQYN
-1454 RAYGTSIDKDIVDL
+1454 RAYGDSLDQTVIDA
-1468 WNKATGAVN
+1468 WNGAIGKVN
-1477 TYKSALDEATA
+1477 EYKEACDRAYESASR
-1488 AASRLAAASG
+1488 AASLG
-1498 GGGGGGGG
+1498 GGSSYTPSSPSSGNSGVGMAAMRPANSPVVDRTPKYYIYKTG
-1506 TSVTKPT
+1506 TTKPISGALSLEEAQRVWGYI
-1513 FTPQKPGFS
+1513 PDPKNYYWQKFE
-1522 SNTDK
+1522 
-1527 LSGIT
+1527 GIT
-1532 GTMDYQYIIK
+1532 KK
-1542 NRKTGQVMGG
+1542 NLVYGVK
-1552 PTTLPIAQN
+1552 
-1561 LWDRLGGP
+1561 
-1569 NKGMSGELYFE
+1569 
-1580 KWLGGKK
+1580 
-1587 VNMSYVRP
+1587 P
-1595 YHRGL
+1595 YHTGL
-1600 DAGFVGNLKGNEEFV
+1600 DAGFVGGLKGNEEFI

-1623 VTRAQQD
+1623 ITKEQQN
-1630 RFMNNILPD
+1630 RFMNKILPD
-1639 IVSKTST
+1639 IVST
-1646 YGGATFDNLLNINVQ
+1646 GASSLGSMSFGNLLNIEVQ
-1661 GNLDSSVVPDIERIS
+1661 GNLDSSVVPRIEDITK
-1676 NDVFKRLNK
+1676 DVVKQINQT
-1685 AMFQGGYKRNTNTV
+1685 MFRGGYKRNTSV
-1699 SI
+1699 VPI

>member
-159 GYNIGEDR
+159 GYNVGEDR

-239 EDATHATEE
+239 EEATHATEE

-325 ISKLERQL
+325 ISKLERRL

-390 NYIGPAALADRAVD
+390 NYIGPAALADGAVD

-430 TGESAEKTA
+430 TGESAEQTA

-458 IANGASEWL
+458 VANGAAEWL

-522 AAVDL
+522 SAVDL

-641 NVEQNWVATSVAGTR
+641 NAEQSWVATSVAGTR

-715 IVNVINL
+715 IVNVINF

-849 KDILAETQSKLQEVG
+849 KDILAETQSKLQEVS
-864 DKRKALEQKAE
+864 DKRNALEQKAE

-880 EAEKKYLEV
+880 EAEKEYLEV
-889 LKAEETLLKTQEKRD
+889 LKAEEGILQAREKRD
-904 RQNVYNSAAK
+904 RQNTYNSAAK

-964 NIEEYKEVTDQLNNS
+964 DIEEYKEVTDQLNNS

-1015 LELTDTDKQLAEM
+1015 LELTETDKQLAEM

-1037 ALSEAMGNVANEL
+1037 ALSESMGNVANEL
-1050 GETGDDLIR
+1050 GETDDTLGR

-1086 ISIETLDELV
+1086 ISIETLDALV
-1096 SRYPTLN
+1096 SRYPALN
-1103 EAVTNYLL
+1103 DEVTNYLL
-1111 GLASTEDVLAELR
+1111 GLASTEDVLAELQ

-1186 DLLQRVSSMWA
+1186 DLLQRISSMWA

-1217 LKPDGGSLLPTSEI
+1217 LKPDGGSLLPTSEL

-1248 NNVYDKSIE
+1248 NNVYDESIK
-1257 LRLDGYKQIGS
+1257 LRLDGYKQISS
-1268 AAKNAAKAGGS
+1268 AAKDAAKSGGS

-1344 EERNKSVSTLEAQIA
+1344 EEKNKTVSTLEAQIA

-1396 DQQKDALDREES
+1396 DQQKDALDREER

-1454 RAYGTSIDKDIVDL
+1454 RAYGDSIDQNIIDL

-1477 TYKSALDEATA
+1477 TYKSALDEAA
-1488 AASRLAAASG
+1488 SAASRLAAASG
-1498 GGGGGGGG
+1498 GGGL
-1506 TSVTKPT
+1506 SY
-1513 FTPQKPGFS
+1513 TPQTIAPPNTNTGVGMGAMRPSGS
-1522 SNTDK
+1522 SPIDTK
-1527 LSGIT
+1527 YRIFHT
-1532 GTMDYQYIIK
+1532 GTNKPVGGSMSLTDAQRTWGYIPDPQNYYWEKYVNGIK
-1542 NRKTGQVMGG
+1542 R
-1552 PTTLPIAQN
+1552 N
-1561 LWDRLGGP
+1561 LVYAV
-1569 NKGMSGELYFE
+1569 K
-1580 KWLGGKK
+1580 
-1587 VNMSYVRP
+1587 P
-1595 YHRGL
+1595 YHTGL

>member
-1 MAKRIDILFG
+1 
-11 SRIDESGAKKD
+11 
-22 IERIQTIFKSAGLK
+22 
-36 IVPQFDNTTLKEFQ
+36 
-50 KNLKVTIDEATKL
+50 
-63 RTLTSS
+63 
-69 FTQGGIK
+69 
-76 YDISQRESSRGQWS
+76 
-90 KPVVSM
+90 
-96 DYEQSIDTVEKK
+96 
-108 LKSLYRTAIETQENI
+108 
-123 NAAAKV
+123 
-129 GAATYQKQWEK
+129 
-140 SLSEIEAEIKST
+140 
-152 KETLATL
+152 
-159 GYNIGEDR
+159 
-167 GLNRLSG
+167 
-174 RLGTAK
+174 
-180 LEQDAIEQKKLADN
+180 
-194 LEDSLNRL
+194 
-202 IVAETNLEKA
+202 
-212 QAYHSSNETIQS
+212 
-224 LQAQVDMYRKQIRAI
+224 
-239 EDATHATEE
+239 
-248 LKQKARE
+248 
-255 GIESSSIN
+255 
-263 AKGYS
+263 
-268 ARSGEKYDNEQL
+268 
-280 EAYSRVLKK
+280 
-289 VNKYKLELAAT
+289 
-300 NKKVDSSNDEV
+300 
-311 NQSTEKY
+311 
-318 INSLKEE
+318 
-325 ISKLERQL
+325 
-333 DLMQQ
+333 
-338 SFNTSNAAATAAEKR
+338 
-353 AEAERECA
+353 
-361 LAIDKLNKEMDDGIR
+361 
-376 TSKTFGEALKDAFD
+376 
-390 NYIGPAALADRAVD
+390 
-404 LLVDGAKEAYQTIVD
+404 
-419 LNKAMTDVQMV
+419 
-430 TGESAEKTA
+430 
-439 ELAHQYS
+439 
-446 QMAKEL
+446 
-452 GATTTE
+452 
-458 IANGASEWL
+458 
-467 RQGKSVAET
+467 
-476 NQLLES
+476 
-482 SMILSKVGAIE
+482 MILSKVGAIE

-999 VFLEHIKR
+999 VFLEHIER

-1050 GETGDDLIR
+1050 GETGDDLVR

-1086 ISIETLDELV
+1086 ISIETLDALV
-1096 SRYPTLN
+1096 SRYPALN
-1103 EAVTNYLL
+1103 DEVTNYLL

-1186 DLLQRVSSMWA
+1186 DLLQRISSMWA

-1217 LKPDGGSLLPTSEI
+1217 LKPDGGSLLPTSEL

-1248 NNVYDKSIE
+1248 NNVYDESIK
-1257 LRLDGYKQIGS
+1257 LRLDGYKQISS
-1268 AAKNAAKAGGS
+1268 AAKDAAKSGGS

-1344 EERNKSVSTLEAQIA
+1344 EEKNKTVSTLEAQIA

-1396 DQQKDALDREES
+1396 DQQKDALDREER

-1454 RAYGTSIDKDIVDL
+1454 RAYGDSIDQNIIDL

-1477 TYKSALDEATA
+1477 TYKSALDEAA
-1488 AASRLAAASG
+1488 SAASRLAAASG
-1498 GGGGGGGG
+1498 GGGL
-1506 TSVTKPT
+1506 SY
-1513 FTPQKPGFS
+1513 TPQTIAPPNTNTGVGMGAMRPSGS
-1522 SNTDK
+1522 SPIDTK
-1527 LSGIT
+1527 YRIFHT
-1532 GTMDYQYIIK
+1532 GTNKPVGGSMSLADAQRVWGYIPDPQNYYWEKYVNGIK
-1542 NRKTGQVMGG
+1542 R
-1552 PTTLPIAQN
+1552 N
-1561 LWDRLGGP
+1561 LVYAV
-1569 NKGMSGELYFE
+1569 K
-1580 KWLGGKK
+1580 
-1587 VNMSYVRP
+1587 P

-1623 VTRAQQD
+1623 ITREQQD

-1639 IVSKTST
+1639 IVAKGST

>member
-22 IERIQTIFKSAGLK
+22 IQRIKTIFKSSDLK
-36 IVPQFDNTTLKEFQ
+36 IVPQIDNSVLKEFQ
-50 KNLKVTIDEATKL
+50 RNLKVTIDEATKL
-63 RTLTSS
+63 KTLTSG
-69 FTQGGIK
+69 FTQNGVK
-76 YDISQRESSRGQWS
+76 YSVTQKESSANQWS
-90 KPVVSM
+90 KPTVSIDYIESM
-96 DYEQSIDTVEKK
+96 DTLEKK
-108 LKSLYRTAIETQENI
+108 LKSLYRTAIETQTNI
-123 NAAAKV
+123 NNATKT
-129 GAATYQKQWEK
+129 GADTYKKYWEASLNSIEEEIK
-140 SLSEIEAEIKST
+140 KTESSLSSFGVN
-152 KETLATL
+152 ATD
-159 GYNIGEDR
+159 DR
-167 GLNRLSG
+167 TIQRLSDK
-174 RLGTAK
+174 LDNAK
-180 LEQDAIEQKKLADN
+180 TEQGAIEQKKAFDDLEVALSN
-194 LEDSLNRL
+194 LT
-202 IVAETNLEKA
+202 VAETKLEKA
-212 QAYHSSNETIQS
+212 QAYHSSSETITA
-224 LQAQVDMYRKQIRAI
+224 LQEQVNLWKQQVTEITNAAN
-239 EDATHATEE
+239 ATDE
-248 LKQKARE
+248 LKKKAAS
-255 GIESSSIN
+255 GLQESSTT
-263 AKGYS
+263 AKAAGS
-268 ARSGEKYDNEQL
+268 VASEKQGIKDL
-280 EAYSRVLKK
+280 EEYSRVLKQITK
-289 VNKYKLELAAT
+289 RKIELADAEKSVESSTQKSNQAVESYVNELKQEILMLTTKLDLLEKGMTGTDALTEAT
-300 NKKVDSSNDEV
+300 NN
-311 NQSTEKY
+311 
-318 INSLKEE
+318 
-325 ISKLERQL
+325 R
-333 DLMQQ
+333 
-338 SFNTSNAAATAAEKR
+338 
-353 AEAERECA
+353 A
-361 LAIDKLNKEMDDGIR
+361 LAEQRVKTAIAESNTKGKEQLTLVDKLKSSFKDYFNNFMSYGLVNNAMNAMTTAIR
-376 TSKTFGEALKDAFD
+376 QSIDTVIE
-390 NYIGPAALADRAVD
+390 
-404 LLVDGAKEAYQTIVD
+404 
-419 LNKAMTDVQMV
+419 LNTAMTDVQMV
-430 TGESAEKTA
+430 TGESAEQTA

-458 IANGASEWL
+458 VANGAAEWL

-522 AAVDL
+522 SAVDL

-812 AGKALWASPFVKVAI
+812 AGAALWASPFVKVAV

-849 KDILAETQSKLQEVG
+849 EDILAETQSKLQEVS
-864 DKRKALEQKAE
+864 DKRNALEQKAE

-880 EAEKKYLEV
+880 EAEKEYLEV
-889 LKAEETLLKTQEKRD
+889 LKAEEGILEAREKRD

-1111 GLASTEDVLAELR
+1111 GLASTEDVLSELQ

-1186 DLLQRVSSMWA
+1186 DLLQRISSMWA

-1217 LKPDGGSLLPTSEI
+1217 LKPDGGSLLPTSEL

-1248 NNVYDKSIE
+1248 NNVYDESIK
-1257 LRLDGYKQIGS
+1257 LRLDGYKQISS
-1268 AAKNAAKAGGS
+1268 AAKDAAKSGGS

-1289 AYDDLLQITI
+1289 AYNDLLQMTI

-1310 EALKEQLEGYKKV
+1310 EALKEQLDGYKKV

-1332 LQDDEYNHKREL
+1332 LQDDEYNHKREV
-1344 EERNKSVSTLEAQIA
+1344 EDQNKNISSLEAQIA

-1382 AKRELEDYQHDYSI
+1382 AKRDLEDYQHDYSI
-1396 DQQKDALDREES
+1396 DQQKDALDREER
-1408 RFEEYINNQIDEID
+1408 RFEEYINGQIDEID
-1422 DYLSKTGEITAEA
+1422 RYLDKTGEITAEA
-1435 IRLLQEHS
+1435 IRLINERS
-1443 EETLNALIQYN
+1443 EALFNDLIQYN
-1454 RAYGTSIDKDIVDL
+1454 RAYGDSLDKTVLDA
-1468 WNKATGAVN
+1468 WNGAIGKVN
-1477 TYKSALDEATA
+1477 EYKEACDRAYESASR
-1488 AASRLAAASG
+1488 AASLG
-1498 GGGGGGGG
+1498 GGSSYTPSSPSSGNSGVGMAAMRPANSPVVDRTPKYYIYKTG
-1506 TSVTKPT
+1506 TTKPISGALSLEEAQRVWGYI
-1513 FTPQKPGFS
+1513 PDPKNYYWQKFE
-1522 SNTDK
+1522 
-1527 LSGIT
+1527 GIT
-1532 GTMDYQYIIK
+1532 KK
-1542 NRKTGQVMGG
+1542 NLVYGVK
-1552 PTTLPIAQN
+1552 
-1561 LWDRLGGP
+1561 
-1569 NKGMSGELYFE
+1569 
-1580 KWLGGKK
+1580 
-1587 VNMSYVRP
+1587 P
-1595 YHRGL
+1595 YHTGL
-1600 DAGFVGNLKGNEEFV
+1600 DAGFVGGLKGNEEFI

-1623 VTRAQQD
+1623 ITKEQQN
-1630 RFMNNILPD
+1630 RFMNKILPD
-1639 IVSKTST
+1639 IVST
-1646 YGGATFDNLLNINVQ
+1646 GASSLGSMSFGNLLNIEVQ
-1661 GNLDSSVVPDIERIS
+1661 GNLDSSVVPRIEDITK
-1676 NDVFKRLNK
+1676 DVVKQINQT
-1685 AMFQGGYKRNTNTV
+1685 MFRGGYKRNTSV
-1699 SI
+1699 VPI

>member
-159 GYNIGEDR
+159 GYNVGEDR

-239 EDATHATEE
+239 EEATHATEE

-325 ISKLERQL
+325 ISKLERRL

-430 TGESAEKTA
+430 TGESAEQTA

-458 IANGASEWL
+458 VANGAAEWL

-522 AAVDL
+522 SAVDL

-641 NVEQNWVATSVAGTR
+641 NAEQSWVATSVAGTR

-715 IVNVINL
+715 IVNVINF

-849 KDILAETQSKLQEVG
+849 KDILAETQSKLQEVS
-864 DKRKALEQKAE
+864 DKRNALEQKAE

-880 EAEKKYLEV
+880 EAEKEYLEV
-889 LKAEETLLKTQEKRD
+889 LKAEEGILQAREKRD
-904 RQNVYNSAAK
+904 RQNTYNSAAK

-964 NIEEYKEVTDQLNNS
+964 DIEEYKEVTDQLNNS

-1015 LELTDTDKQLAEM
+1015 LELTETDKQLAEM

-1037 ALSEAMGNVANEL
+1037 ALSESMGNVANEL
-1050 GETGDDLIR
+1050 GETDDTLGR

-1086 ISIETLDELV
+1086 ISIETLDALV
-1096 SRYPTLN
+1096 SRYPALN
-1103 EAVTNYLL
+1103 DEVTNYLL
-1111 GLASTEDVLAELR
+1111 GLASTEDVLEELR

-1186 DLLQRVSSMWA
+1186 DLLQRISSMWA

-1217 LKPDGGSLLPTSEI
+1217 LKPDGGSLLPTSEL

-1248 NNVYDKSIE
+1248 NNVYDESIK
-1257 LRLDGYKQIGS
+1257 LRLDGYKQISS
-1268 AAKNAAKAGGS
+1268 AAKDAAKSGGS

-1344 EERNKSVSTLEAQIA
+1344 EEKNKTVSTLESQIA

-1454 RAYGTSIDKDIVDL
+1454 RAYGDSIDQNIIDL

-1477 TYKSALDEATA
+1477 TYKSALDEAA
-1488 AASRLAAASG
+1488 SAASRLAAASG
-1498 GGGGGGGG
+1498 GGSSVSLPS
-1506 TSVTKPT
+1506 TSPPVGSAAMRPAGKPPVDT
-1513 FTPQKPGFS
+1513 TPKYLIY
-1522 SNTDK
+1522 K
-1527 LSGIT
+1527 T
-1532 GTMDYQYIIK
+1532 GTTTPISGFMTLEEAQRVWGYIPDPK
-1542 NRKTGQVMGG
+1542 NYYWTKFVG
-1552 PTTLPIAQN
+1552 AAKKN
-1561 LWDRLGGP
+1561 LVYAV
-1569 NKGMSGELYFE
+1569 K
-1580 KWLGGKK
+1580 
-1587 VNMSYVRP
+1587 P
-1595 YHRGL
+1595 YHTGL
-1600 DAGFVGNLKGNEEFV
+1600 DAGFVGNIKGNEEFV

-1623 VTRAQQD
+1623 ITREQQD

>member
-22 IERIQTIFKSAGLK
+22 IQRIKTIFKSSDLK
-36 IVPQFDNTTLKEFQ
+36 IVPQIDNSVLKEFQ
-50 KNLKVTIDEATKL
+50 RNLKVTIDEATKL
-63 RTLTSS
+63 KTLTSG
-69 FTQGGIK
+69 FTQNGVK
-76 YDISQRESSRGQWS
+76 YSVTQKESSANQWS
-90 KPVVSM
+90 KPTVSIDYIESM
-96 DYEQSIDTVEKK
+96 DTLEKK
-108 LKSLYRTAIETQENI
+108 LKSLYRTAIETQTNI
-123 NAAAKV
+123 NNATKT
-129 GAATYQKQWEK
+129 GADTYKKYWEASLNSIEEEIK
-140 SLSEIEAEIKST
+140 KTESSLSSFGVN
-152 KETLATL
+152 ATD
-159 GYNIGEDR
+159 DR
-167 GLNRLSG
+167 TIQRLSDK
-174 RLGTAK
+174 LDNAK
-180 LEQDAIEQKKLADN
+180 TEQGAIEQKKAFDDLETALSN
-194 LEDSLNRL
+194 LT
-202 IVAETNLEKA
+202 VAETKLEKA
-212 QAYHSSNETIQS
+212 QAYHSSSETITA
-224 LQAQVDMYRKQIRAI
+224 LQEQVNLWKQQVTEITNAAN
-239 EDATHATEE
+239 ATDE
-248 LKQKARE
+248 LKQKAAS
-255 GIESSSIN
+255 GLQESSTT
-263 AKGYS
+263 AKAAGS
-268 ARSGEKYDNEQL
+268 VASEKQGIKDL
-280 EAYSRVLKK
+280 EEHSRVLKQITK
-289 VNKYKLELAAT
+289 RKIELAAAEKT
-300 NKKVDSSNDEV
+300 VESSTQKSNQAVESYV
-311 NQSTEKY
+311 NE
-318 INSLKEE
+318 LKQE
-325 ISKLERQL
+325 ISMLTTKL
-333 DLMQQ
+333 DLLEKGM
-338 SFNTSNAAATAAEKR
+338 TGTDALTEATENR
-353 AEAERECA
+353 A
-361 LAIDKLNKEMDDGIR
+361 LAEQRVKTAIAESNTKGKEQLTLVDKLKSSFKDYFNNFMSYGLVNNAMNAMTTAIR
-376 TSKTFGEALKDAFD
+376 QSI
-390 NYIGPAALADRAVD
+390 NAVI
-404 LLVDGAKEAYQTIVD
+404 E
-419 LNKAMTDVQMV
+419 LNTAMTDVQMV
-430 TGESAEKTA
+430 TGESAEQTA

-458 IANGASEWL
+458 IANGATEWL

-635 KWTKLD
+635 RWEHLD
-641 NVEQNWVATSVAGTR
+641 SVEQNWVATSVAGTR

-1015 LELTDTDKQLAEM
+1015 LELTDTDRQLAEM

-1217 LKPDGGSLLPTSEI
+1217 LKPDGGSLLPTSEL

-1248 NNVYDKSIE
+1248 NNVYDESIK
-1257 LRLDGYKQIGS
+1257 LRLDGYKQISS
-1268 AAKNAAKAGGS
+1268 AAKDAAKSGGS

-1289 AYDDLLQITI
+1289 AYNDLLQMTI

-1310 EALKEQLEGYKKV
+1310 EALKEQLDGYKKV

-1332 LQDDEYNHKREL
+1332 LQDDEYNHKREV
-1344 EERNKSVSTLEAQIA
+1344 EDQNKNISSLEAQIA

-1382 AKRELEDYQHDYSI
+1382 AKRDLEDYQHDYSI
-1396 DQQKDALDREES
+1396 DQQKDALDREER
-1408 RFEEYINNQIDEID
+1408 RFEEYINGQIDEID
-1422 DYLSKTGEITAEA
+1422 RYLDKTGEITAEA
-1435 IRLLQEHS
+1435 IRLINERS
-1443 EETLNALIQYN
+1443 EALFNDLIQYN
-1454 RAYGTSIDKDIVDL
+1454 RAYGDSLDQTVIDA
-1468 WNKATGAVN
+1468 WNGAIGKVN
-1477 TYKSALDEATA
+1477 EYKEACDRAYESASR
-1488 AASRLAAASG
+1488 AASLG
-1498 GGGGGGGG
+1498 GGSSYTPSSPSSGNSGVGMAAMRPANSPVVDRTTKYYIYKTG
-1506 TSVTKPT
+1506 TTKPISGALSLEEAQRVWGYI
-1513 FTPQKPGFS
+1513 PDPKNYYWQKFE
-1522 SNTDK
+1522 
-1527 LSGIT
+1527 GIT
-1532 GTMDYQYIIK
+1532 KK
-1542 NRKTGQVMGG
+1542 NLVYGVK
-1552 PTTLPIAQN
+1552 
-1561 LWDRLGGP
+1561 
-1569 NKGMSGELYFE
+1569 
-1580 KWLGGKK
+1580 
-1587 VNMSYVRP
+1587 P
-1595 YHRGL
+1595 YHTGL
-1600 DAGFVGNLKGNEEFV
+1600 DAGFVGGLKGNEEFI

-1623 VTRAQQD
+1623 ITKEQQN
-1630 RFMNNILPD
+1630 RFMNKILPD
-1639 IVSKTST
+1639 IVST
-1646 YGGATFDNLLNINVQ
+1646 GASSLGSMSFGNLLNIEVQ
-1661 GNLDSSVVPDIERIS
+1661 GNLDSSVVPRIEDITK
-1676 NDVFKRLNK
+1676 DVVKQINQT
-1685 AMFQGGYKRNTNTV
+1685 MFRGGYKRNTSV
-1699 SI
+1699 VPI

>member
-22 IERIQTIFKSAGLK
+22 IERIQTIFKSAGLE

-96 DYEQSIDTVEKK
+96 DYEQSIDTVEKE

-159 GYNIGEDR
+159 GYNIGEDI

-212 QAYHSSNETIQS
+212 QAYHSGNETIQS

-325 ISKLERQL
+325 ISKLERRL
-333 DLMQQ
+333 DLMLQ

-458 IANGASEWL
+458 IANGAAEWL

-522 AAVDL
+522 SAVDL

-715 IVNVINL
+715 IVNVINF

-775 KVFSEIAGSGNKT
+775 KVFSEIAGGGNKT

-849 KDILAETQSKLQEVG
+849 KDILAETQSKLQEVS
-864 DKRKALEQKAE
+864 DKRNALEQKAE

-880 EAEKKYLEV
+880 EAEKEYLEV
-889 LKAEETLLKTQEKRD
+889 LKAEEGILQAREKRD
-904 RQNVYNSAAK
+904 RQNTYNSAAK

-964 NIEEYKEVTDQLNNS
+964 DIEEYKEVTDQLNNS

-1050 GETGDDLIR
+1050 GETGDDLVR

-1086 ISIETLDELV
+1086 ISIETLDALV
-1096 SRYPTLN
+1096 SRYPALN
-1103 EAVTNYLL
+1103 DEVTNYLL
-1111 GLASTEDVLAELR
+1111 GLASTEDVLSELQ

-1186 DLLQRVSSMWA
+1186 DLLQRISSMWA

-1217 LKPDGGSLLPTSEI
+1217 LKPDGGSLLPTSEL

-1248 NNVYDKSIE
+1248 NNVYDESIK
-1257 LRLDGYKQIGS
+1257 LRLDGYKQISS
-1268 AAKNAAKAGGS
+1268 AAKDAAKSGGS

-1344 EERNKSVSTLEAQIA
+1344 EEKNKTVSTLESQIA

-1454 RAYGTSIDKDIVDL
+1454 RAYGDSIDQNIIDL

-1477 TYKSALDEATA
+1477 TYKSALDEAA
-1488 AASRLAAASG
+1488 SAASRLAAASG
-1498 GGGGGGGG
+1498 GGSSVSLPS
-1506 TSVTKPT
+1506 TSPPVGSAAMRPAGKPPVDT
-1513 FTPQKPGFS
+1513 TPKYLIY
-1522 SNTDK
+1522 K
-1527 LSGIT
+1527 T
-1532 GTMDYQYIIK
+1532 GTTTPISGFMTLEEAQRVWGYIPDPK
-1542 NRKTGQVMGG
+1542 NYYWTKFVG
-1552 PTTLPIAQN
+1552 AAKKN
-1561 LWDRLGGP
+1561 LVYAV
-1569 NKGMSGELYFE
+1569 K
-1580 KWLGGKK
+1580 
-1587 VNMSYVRP
+1587 P
-1595 YHRGL
+1595 YHTGL
-1600 DAGFVGNLKGNEEFV
+1600 DAGFVGNIKGNEEFV

-1623 VTRAQQD
+1623 ITREQQD

>member
-22 IERIQTIFKSAGLK
+22 IQRIKTIFKSSDLK
-36 IVPQFDNTTLKEFQ
+36 IVPQIDNSVLKEFQ
-50 KNLKVTIDEATKL
+50 RNLKVTIDEATKL
-63 RTLTSS
+63 KTLTSG
-69 FTQGGIK
+69 FTQNGVK
-76 YDISQRESSRGQWS
+76 YSVTQKESSANQWS
-90 KPVVSM
+90 KPTVSIDYIESM
-96 DYEQSIDTVEKK
+96 DTLEKK
-108 LKSLYRTAIETQENI
+108 LKSLYRTAIETQTNI
-123 NAAAKV
+123 NNATKT
-129 GAATYQKQWEK
+129 GADTYKKYWEASLNSIEEEIK
-140 SLSEIEAEIKST
+140 KTESSLSSFGVN
-152 KETLATL
+152 ATD
-159 GYNIGEDR
+159 DR
-167 GLNRLSG
+167 TIQRLSDK
-174 RLGTAK
+174 LDNAK
-180 LEQDAIEQKKLADN
+180 TEQGAIEQKKAFDDLEVALSN
-194 LEDSLNRL
+194 LT
-202 IVAETNLEKA
+202 VAETKLEKA
-212 QAYHSSNETIQS
+212 QAYHSSSETITA
-224 LQAQVDMYRKQIRAI
+224 LQEQVNLWKQQVTEITNAAN
-239 EDATHATEE
+239 ATDE
-248 LKQKARE
+248 LKKKAAS
-255 GIESSSIN
+255 GLQESSTT
-263 AKGYS
+263 AKAAGS
-268 ARSGEKYDNEQL
+268 VASEKQGIKDL
-280 EAYSRVLKK
+280 EEYSRVLKQITK
-289 VNKYKLELAAT
+289 RKIELADAEKSVESSTQKSNQAVESYVNELKQEILMLTTKLDLLEKGMTGTDALTEAT
-300 NKKVDSSNDEV
+300 NNRALAEQRVKTAIAE
-311 NQSTEKY
+311 
-318 INSLKEE
+318 
-325 ISKLERQL
+325 
-333 DLMQQ
+333 
-338 SFNTSNAAATAAEKR
+338 SNAKGKEQLT
-353 AEAERECA
+353 
-361 LAIDKLNKEMDDGIR
+361 LVDKLKSSFKDYFNNFMSYGLVNNAMNAMTTAIR
-376 TSKTFGEALKDAFD
+376 QSIDTVIE
-390 NYIGPAALADRAVD
+390 
-404 LLVDGAKEAYQTIVD
+404 
-419 LNKAMTDVQMV
+419 LNTAMTDVQMV
-430 TGESAEKTA
+430 TGESAEQTA

-446 QMAKEL
+446 QMAKEI

-458 IANGASEWL
+458 VANGAAEWL

-522 AAVDL
+522 SAVDL

-812 AGKALWASPFVKVAI
+812 AGAALWASPFVKVAV

-849 KDILAETQSKLQEVG
+849 EDILAETQSKLQEVS
-864 DKRKALEQKAE
+864 DKRNALEQKAE

-880 EAEKKYLEV
+880 EAEKEYLEV
-889 LKAEETLLKTQEKRD
+889 LKAEEGILEAREKRD

-1111 GLASTEDVLAELR
+1111 GLASTEDVLSELQ

-1186 DLLQRVSSMWA
+1186 DLLQRISSMWA

-1217 LKPDGGSLLPTSEI
+1217 LKPDGGSLLPTSEL

-1248 NNVYDKSIE
+1248 NNVYDESIK
-1257 LRLDGYKQIGS
+1257 LRLDGYKQISS
-1268 AAKNAAKAGGS
+1268 AAKDAAKSGGS

-1289 AYDDLLQITI
+1289 AYNDLLQMTI

-1310 EALKEQLEGYKKV
+1310 EALKEQLDGYKKV

-1332 LQDDEYNHKREL
+1332 LQDDEYNHKREV
-1344 EERNKSVSTLEAQIA
+1344 EDQNKNISSLEAQIA

-1382 AKRELEDYQHDYSI
+1382 AKRDLEDYQHDYSI
-1396 DQQKDALDREES
+1396 DQQKDALDREER
-1408 RFEEYINNQIDEID
+1408 RFEEYINGQIDEID
-1422 DYLSKTGEITAEA
+1422 RYLDKTGEITAEA
-1435 IRLLQEHS
+1435 IRLINERS
-1443 EETLNALIQYN
+1443 EALFNDLIQYN
-1454 RAYGTSIDKDIVDL
+1454 RAYGDSLDQTVIDA
-1468 WNKATGAVN
+1468 WNGAIGKVN
-1477 TYKSALDEATA
+1477 EYKEACDRAYESASR
-1488 AASRLAAASG
+1488 AASLG
-1498 GGGGGGGG
+1498 GGSSYTVSSPSSGNSGVGMAAMRPANSPVVDRTPKYYIYKTG
-1506 TSVTKPT
+1506 TTKPISGALSLEEAQRVWGYI
-1513 FTPQKPGFS
+1513 PDPKNYYWQKFE
-1522 SNTDK
+1522 
-1527 LSGIT
+1527 GIT
-1532 GTMDYQYIIK
+1532 KK
-1542 NRKTGQVMGG
+1542 NLVYGVK
-1552 PTTLPIAQN
+1552 
-1561 LWDRLGGP
+1561 
-1569 NKGMSGELYFE
+1569 
-1580 KWLGGKK
+1580 
-1587 VNMSYVRP
+1587 P
-1595 YHRGL
+1595 YHTGL
-1600 DAGFVGNLKGNEEFV
+1600 DAGFVGGLKGNEEFI

-1623 VTRAQQD
+1623 ITKEQQN
-1630 RFMNNILPD
+1630 RFMNKILPD
-1639 IVSKTST
+1639 IVST
-1646 YGGATFDNLLNINVQ
+1646 GASSLGSMSFGNLLNIEVQ
-1661 GNLDSSVVPDIERIS
+1661 GNLDSSVVPRIEDITK
-1676 NDVFKRLNK
+1676 DVVKQINQT
-1685 AMFQGGYKRNTNTV
+1685 MFRGGYKRNTSV
-1699 SI
+1699 VPI

>member
-22 IERIQTIFKSAGLK
+22 IQRIKTIFKSSDLK
-36 IVPQFDNTTLKEFQ
+36 IVPQIDNSVLKEFQ
-50 KNLKVTIDEATKL
+50 RNLKVTIDEATKL
-63 RTLTSS
+63 KTLTSG
-69 FTQGGIK
+69 FTQNGVK
-76 YDISQRESSRGQWS
+76 YSVTQKESSANQWS
-90 KPVVSM
+90 KPTVSIDYIESM
-96 DYEQSIDTVEKK
+96 DTLEKK
-108 LKSLYRTAIETQENI
+108 LKSLYRTAIETQTNI
-123 NAAAKV
+123 NNATKT
-129 GAATYQKQWEK
+129 GADTYKKYWEASLNSIEEEIK
-140 SLSEIEAEIKST
+140 KTESSLSSFGVNVT
-152 KETLATL
+152 D
-159 GYNIGEDR
+159 DR
-167 GLNRLSG
+167 TIQRLSDK
-174 RLGTAK
+174 LDNAK
-180 LEQDAIEQKKLADN
+180 TEQGAIEQKKAFDDLEVALSN
-194 LEDSLNRL
+194 LT
-202 IVAETNLEKA
+202 VAETKLEKA
-212 QAYHSSNETIQS
+212 QAYHSSSETITA
-224 LQAQVDMYRKQIRAI
+224 LQEQVNLWKQQVTEITNAAN
-239 EDATHATEE
+239 ATDE
-248 LKQKARE
+248 LKKKAAS
-255 GIESSSIN
+255 GLQESSTT
-263 AKGYS
+263 AKAAGS
-268 ARSGEKYDNEQL
+268 VASEKQGIKDL
-280 EAYSRVLKK
+280 EEYSRVLKQITK
-289 VNKYKLELAAT
+289 RKIELADAEKSVESSTQKSNQAVESYVNELKQEILMLTTKLDLLEKGMTGTDALTEAT
-300 NKKVDSSNDEV
+300 NN
-311 NQSTEKY
+311 
-318 INSLKEE
+318 
-325 ISKLERQL
+325 R
-333 DLMQQ
+333 
-338 SFNTSNAAATAAEKR
+338 
-353 AEAERECA
+353 A
-361 LAIDKLNKEMDDGIR
+361 LAEQRVKTAIAESNTKGKEQLTLVDKLKSSFKDYFNNFMSYGLVNNAMNAMTTAIR
-376 TSKTFGEALKDAFD
+376 QSIDTVIE
-390 NYIGPAALADRAVD
+390 
-404 LLVDGAKEAYQTIVD
+404 
-419 LNKAMTDVQMV
+419 LNTAMTDVQMV
-430 TGESAEKTA
+430 TGESAEQTA

-446 QMAKEL
+446 QMAKAL

-458 IANGASEWL
+458 VANGAAEWL

-522 AAVDL
+522 SAVDL

-562 AVSEASRRSASV
+562 AVSEATRRSASV

-812 AGKALWASPFVKVAI
+812 AGAALWASPFVKVAV

-849 KDILAETQSKLQEVG
+849 EDILAETQSKLQEVS
-864 DKRKALEQKAE
+864 DKRNALEQKAE

-880 EAEKKYLEV
+880 EAEKEYLEV
-889 LKAEETLLKTQEKRD
+889 LKAEETLLERQEKRD
-904 RQNVYNSAAK
+904 RQNTYNSAAK

-930 AFMSSQNPVNELGLP
+930 AFMSSQNPVNEMGLP

-1050 GETGDDLIR
+1050 GETGDDLVR

-1086 ISIETLDELV
+1086 ISIETLDALV
-1096 SRYPTLN
+1096 SRYPALN
-1103 EAVTNYLL
+1103 DEVTNYLL
-1111 GLASTEDVLAELR
+1111 GLASTEDVLAELQ

-1186 DLLQRVSSMWA
+1186 DLLQRISSMWA

-1217 LKPDGGSLLPTSEI
+1217 LKPDGGSLLPTSEL

-1248 NNVYDKSIE
+1248 NNVYDESIK
-1257 LRLDGYKQIGS
+1257 LRLDGYKQISS
-1268 AAKNAAKAGGS
+1268 AAKDAAKSGGS

-1289 AYDDLLQITI
+1289 AYNDLLQMTI

-1310 EALKEQLEGYKKV
+1310 EALKEQLDGYKKV

-1332 LQDDEYNHKREL
+1332 LQDDEYNHKREV
-1344 EERNKSVSTLEAQIA
+1344 EDQNKNISSLEAQIA

-1382 AKRELEDYQHDYSI
+1382 AKRDLEDYQHDYSI
-1396 DQQKDALDREES
+1396 DQQKDALDREEE
-1408 RFEEYINNQIDEID
+1408 RFEEYINGQIDEID
-1422 DYLSKTGEITAEA
+1422 RYLDKTGEITAEA
-1435 IRLLQEHS
+1435 IRLINERS
-1443 EETLNALIQYN
+1443 EALFNDLIQYN
-1454 RAYGTSIDKDIVDL
+1454 RAYGDSLDQTVIDA
-1468 WNKATGAVN
+1468 WNGAIGKVN
-1477 TYKSALDEATA
+1477 EYKEACDRAYESASR
-1488 AASRLAAASG
+1488 AASLG
-1498 GGGGGGGG
+1498 GGSSYTPSSPSSGNSGVGMAAMRPGNSPVVDRTPKYYIYKTG
-1506 TSVTKPT
+1506 TTKPISGALSLEEAQRVWGYI
-1513 FTPQKPGFS
+1513 PDPKNYYWQKFE
-1522 SNTDK
+1522 
-1527 LSGIT
+1527 GIT
-1532 GTMDYQYIIK
+1532 KK
-1542 NRKTGQVMGG
+1542 NLVYGVK
-1552 PTTLPIAQN
+1552 
-1561 LWDRLGGP
+1561 
-1569 NKGMSGELYFE
+1569 
-1580 KWLGGKK
+1580 
-1587 VNMSYVRP
+1587 P
-1595 YHRGL
+1595 YHTGL
-1600 DAGFVGNLKGNEEFV
+1600 DAGFVGGLKGNEEFI

-1623 VTRAQQD
+1623 ITKEQQN
-1630 RFMNNILPD
+1630 RFMNKILPD
-1639 IVSKTST
+1639 IVST
-1646 YGGATFDNLLNINVQ
+1646 GASSLGSMSFGNLLNIEVQ
-1661 GNLDSSVVPDIERIS
+1661 GNLDSSVVPRIEDITK
-1676 NDVFKRLNK
+1676 DVVKQINQT
-1685 AMFQGGYKRNTNTV
+1685 MFRGGYKRNTSV
-1699 SI
+1699 VPI

>member
-22 IERIQTIFKSAGLK
+22 IQRIKTIFKSSDLK
-36 IVPQFDNTTLKEFQ
+36 IVPQIDNSVLKEFQ
-50 KNLKVTIDEATKL
+50 RNLKVTIDEATKL
-63 RTLTSS
+63 KTLTSG
-69 FTQGGIK
+69 FTQNGVK
-76 YDISQRESSRGQWS
+76 YSVTQKESSANQWS
-90 KPVVSM
+90 KPTVSIDYIESM
-96 DYEQSIDTVEKK
+96 DTLEKK
-108 LKSLYRTAIETQENI
+108 LKSLYRTAIETQTNI
-123 NAAAKV
+123 NNATKT
-129 GAATYQKQWEK
+129 GADTYKKYWEASLNSIEEEIK
-140 SLSEIEAEIKST
+140 KTESSLSSFGIN
-152 KETLATL
+152 ATD
-159 GYNIGEDR
+159 DR
-167 GLNRLSG
+167 TIQRLSDK
-174 RLGTAK
+174 LDNAK
-180 LEQDAIEQKKLADN
+180 TEQGAIEQKKAFDDLETALSN
-194 LEDSLNRL
+194 LT
-202 IVAETNLEKA
+202 VAETKLEKA
-212 QAYHSSNETIQS
+212 QAYHSSSETITA
-224 LQAQVDMYRKQIRAI
+224 LQEQVNLWKQQVTEITNAAN
-239 EDATHATEE
+239 ATDE
-248 LKQKARE
+248 LKQKAAS
-255 GIESSSIN
+255 GLQESSTT
-263 AKGYS
+263 AKAAGS
-268 ARSGEKYDNEQL
+268 VASEKQGIKDL
-280 EAYSRVLKK
+280 EEYSRVLKQITK
-289 VNKYKLELAAT
+289 RKIELADAEKSVESSTQKSNQAVESYVNELKQEILMLTTKLDLLEKGMTGTDALTEAT
-300 NKKVDSSNDEV
+300 NN
-311 NQSTEKY
+311 
-318 INSLKEE
+318 
-325 ISKLERQL
+325 R
-333 DLMQQ
+333 
-338 SFNTSNAAATAAEKR
+338 
-353 AEAERECA
+353 A
-361 LAIDKLNKEMDDGIR
+361 LAEQRVKTAIAESNTKGKEQLTLVDKLKSSFKDYFNNFMSYGLVNNAMNAMTTAIR
-376 TSKTFGEALKDAFD
+376 QSIDTVIE
-390 NYIGPAALADRAVD
+390 
-404 LLVDGAKEAYQTIVD
+404 
-419 LNKAMTDVQMV
+419 LNTAMTDVQMV
-430 TGESAEKTA
+430 TGESAEQTA

-458 IANGASEWL
+458 VANGAAEWL

-522 AAVDL
+522 SAVDL

-812 AGKALWASPFVKVAI
+812 AGAALWASPFVKVAV

-849 KDILAETQSKLQEVG
+849 EDILAETQSKLQEVS
-864 DKRKALEQKAE
+864 DKRNALEQKAE

-880 EAEKKYLEV
+880 EAEKEYLEV
-889 LKAEETLLKTQEKRD
+889 LKAEEGILEAREKRD

-1111 GLASTEDVLAELR
+1111 GLASTEDVLSELQ

-1186 DLLQRVSSMWA
+1186 DLLQRISSMWA

-1217 LKPDGGSLLPTSEI
+1217 LKPDGGSLLPTSEL

-1248 NNVYDKSIE
+1248 NNVYDESIK
-1257 LRLDGYKQIGS
+1257 LRLDGYKQISS
-1268 AAKNAAKAGGS
+1268 AAKDAAKSGGS

-1289 AYDDLLQITI
+1289 AYNDLLQMTI

-1310 EALKEQLEGYKKV
+1310 EALKEQLDGYKKV

-1332 LQDDEYNHKREL
+1332 LQDDEYNHKREV
-1344 EERNKSVSTLEAQIA
+1344 EDQNKNISSLEAQIA

-1382 AKRELEDYQHDYSI
+1382 AKRDLEDYQHDYSI
-1396 DQQKDALDREES
+1396 DQQKDALDREER
-1408 RFEEYINNQIDEID
+1408 RFEEYINGQIDEID
-1422 DYLSKTGEITAEA
+1422 RYLDKTGEITAEA
-1435 IRLLQEHS
+1435 IRLINERS
-1443 EETLNALIQYN
+1443 EALFNDLIQYN
-1454 RAYGTSIDKDIVDL
+1454 RAYGDSLDKTVLDA
-1468 WNKATGAVN
+1468 WNGAIGKVN
-1477 TYKSALDEATA
+1477 EYKEACDRAYESASR
-1488 AASRLAAASG
+1488 AASLG
-1498 GGGGGGGG
+1498 GGSSYTPSSPSSGNSGVGMAAMRPANSPVVDRTPKYYIYKTG
-1506 TSVTKPT
+1506 TTKPISGALSLEEAQRVWGYI
-1513 FTPQKPGFS
+1513 PDPKNYYWQKFE
-1522 SNTDK
+1522 
-1527 LSGIT
+1527 GIT
-1532 GTMDYQYIIK
+1532 KK
-1542 NRKTGQVMGG
+1542 NLVYGVK
-1552 PTTLPIAQN
+1552 
-1561 LWDRLGGP
+1561 
-1569 NKGMSGELYFE
+1569 
-1580 KWLGGKK
+1580 
-1587 VNMSYVRP
+1587 P
-1595 YHRGL
+1595 YHTGL
-1600 DAGFVGNLKGNEEFV
+1600 DAGFVGGLKGNEEFI

-1623 VTRAQQD
+1623 ITKEQQN
-1630 RFMNNILPD
+1630 RFMNKILPD
-1639 IVSKTST
+1639 IVST
-1646 YGGATFDNLLNINVQ
+1646 GASSLGSMSFGNLLNIEVQ
-1661 GNLDSSVVPDIERIS
+1661 GNLDSSVVPRIEDITK
-1676 NDVFKRLNK
+1676 DVVKQINQT
-1685 AMFQGGYKRNTNTV
+1685 MFRGGYKRNTSV
-1699 SI
+1699 VPI

>member
-239 EDATHATEE
+239 EEATHATEE

-325 ISKLERQL
+325 ISKLERRL

-404 LLVDGAKEAYQTIVD
+404 LLVDGAKEAYQTIAD

-430 TGESAEKTA
+430 TGESAEQTA

-775 KVFSEIAGSGNKT
+775 KVFSEIASGGNKT

-849 KDILAETQSKLQEVG
+849 EDILAETQSKLQEVS
-864 DKRKALEQKAE
+864 DKRNALEQKAE

-880 EAEKKYLEV
+880 EAEKEYLEV
-889 LKAEETLLKTQEKRD
+889 LKAEEGILEAREKRD

-1186 DLLQRVSSMWA
+1186 DLLQRISSMWA

-1454 RAYGTSIDKDIVDL
+1454 RAYGDSIDQNIIDL

-1477 TYKSALDEATA
+1477 TYKSALDEAA
-1488 AASRLAAASG
+1488 SAASRLAAASG
-1498 GGGGGGGG
+1498 GGSSVSVPS
-1506 TSVTKPT
+1506 TSPPVGSAAMRPAGKPPVDT
-1513 FTPQKPGFS
+1513 TPKYLIY
-1522 SNTDK
+1522 K
-1527 LSGIT
+1527 T
-1532 GTMDYQYIIK
+1532 GTTTPISGFMTLEEAQRVWGYIPDPK
-1542 NRKTGQVMGG
+1542 NYYWTKFVG
-1552 PTTLPIAQN
+1552 AAKKN
-1561 LWDRLGGP
+1561 LVYAV
-1569 NKGMSGELYFE
+1569 K
-1580 KWLGGKK
+1580 
-1587 VNMSYVRP
+1587 P

-1676 NDVFKRLNK
+1676 NDIFKRLNK

>member
-1 MAKRIDILFG
+1 VAKRIDILFG

-159 GYNIGEDR
+159 GYNVGEDR

-239 EDATHATEE
+239 EEATHATEE

-325 ISKLERQL
+325 ISKLERRL

-430 TGESAEKTA
+430 TGESAEQTA

-458 IANGASEWL
+458 VANGAAEWL

-522 AAVDL
+522 SAVDL

-629 ISELAN
+629 ISELADR
-635 KWTKLD
+635 WEHLD

-665 ENWDRAVTLSTTALN
+665 ENWDRAATLSTTALN

-722 VIKAITRLVEG
+722 VIKAITQLVEG
-733 ISWLIDKLGGVNS
+733 ISWLIDKFGGVNS
-746 AVLATVAIFLKLKS
+746 AVLATVAVFLKLKS

-775 KVFSEIAGSGNKT
+775 KVFSEIAGGGNKT

-812 AGKALWASPFVKVAI
+812 SGKALWASPFVKVAI

-849 KDILAETQSKLQEVG
+849 KDILAETQSKLQEVS
-864 DKRKALEQKAE
+864 DKRNALEQKAE

-880 EAEKKYLEV
+880 EAEKEYLEV
-889 LKAEETLLKTQEKRD
+889 LKAEEGILQAREKRD
-904 RQNVYNSAAK
+904 RQNTYNSAAK

-964 NIEEYKEVTDQLNNS
+964 DIEEYKEVTDQLNNS

-1015 LELTDTDKQLAEM
+1015 LELTETDKQLAEM

-1037 ALSEAMGNVANEL
+1037 ALSESMGNVANEL
-1050 GETGDDLIR
+1050 GETDDTLGR

-1086 ISIETLDELV
+1086 ISIETLDALV
-1096 SRYPTLN
+1096 SRYPALN
-1103 EAVTNYLL
+1103 DEVTNYLL

-1157 ALMQQFAADYGI
+1157 ALMQQFAAGYGI

-1186 DLLQRVSSMWA
+1186 DLLQRISSMWA

-1217 LKPDGGSLLPTSEI
+1217 LKPDGGSLLPTSEL

-1248 NNVYDKSIE
+1248 NNVYDESIK
-1257 LRLDGYKQIGS
+1257 LRLDGYKQISS
-1268 AAKNAAKAGGS
+1268 AAKDAAKSSGS

-1344 EERNKSVSTLEAQIA
+1344 EEKNKTVSTLEAQIA

-1396 DQQKDALDREES
+1396 DQQKDALDREER

-1454 RAYGTSIDKDIVDL
+1454 RAYGDSIDQNIIDL

-1477 TYKSALDEATA
+1477 TYKSALDEAA
-1488 AASRLAAASG
+1488 SAASRLAAASG
-1498 GGGGGGGG
+1498 GGGL
-1506 TSVTKPT
+1506 SY
-1513 FTPQKPGFS
+1513 TPQTIAPPNTNTGVGMGAMRPSGS
-1522 SNTDK
+1522 SPIDTK
-1527 LSGIT
+1527 YRIFHT
-1532 GTMDYQYIIK
+1532 GTNKPVGGSMSLTDAQRTWGYIPDPQNYYWEKYVNGIK
-1542 NRKTGQVMGG
+1542 R
-1552 PTTLPIAQN
+1552 N
-1561 LWDRLGGP
+1561 LVYAV
-1569 NKGMSGELYFE
+1569 K
-1580 KWLGGKK
+1580 
-1587 VNMSYVRP
+1587 P
-1595 YHRGL
+1595 YHTGL

>member
-159 GYNIGEDR
+159 GYNVGEDR

-239 EDATHATEE
+239 EEATHATEE

-325 ISKLERQL
+325 ISKLERRL

-430 TGESAEKTA
+430 TGESAEQTA

-458 IANGASEWL
+458 VANGAAEWL

-522 AAVDL
+522 SAVDL

-641 NVEQNWVATSVAGTR
+641 NAEQSWVATSVAGTR

-715 IVNVINL
+715 IVNVINF

-849 KDILAETQSKLQEVG
+849 KDILAETQSKLQEVS
-864 DKRKALEQKAE
+864 DKRNALEQKAE

-880 EAEKKYLEV
+880 EAEKEYLEV
-889 LKAEETLLKTQEKRD
+889 LKAEEGILQAREKRD
-904 RQNVYNSAAK
+904 RQNTYNSAAK

-964 NIEEYKEVTDQLNNS
+964 DIEEYKEVTDQLNNS

-1050 GETGDDLIR
+1050 GETGDDLAR

-1086 ISIETLDELV
+1086 ISIETLDALV

-1157 ALMQQFAADYGI
+1157 ALMQQFAANYGI

-1180 KEKIET
+1180 KEKIEA

-1239 SYNNAIQGL
+1239 SYNDAIQGL
-1248 NNVYDKSIE
+1248 NSVYDESIK
-1257 LRLDGYKQIGS
+1257 LRLDGYKKVSS
-1268 AAKNAAKAGGS
+1268 AAKDAAKSGGS

-1344 EERNKSVSTLEAQIA
+1344 EEKNKTVSTLESQIA

-1454 RAYGTSIDKDIVDL
+1454 RAYGDSIDQNIIDL

-1477 TYKSALDEATA
+1477 TYKSALDEAA
-1488 AASRLAAASG
+1488 SAASRLAAASG
-1498 GGGGGGGG
+1498 GGSSVSVPS
-1506 TSVTKPT
+1506 TSPPVGSAAMRPAGKPPVDT
-1513 FTPQKPGFS
+1513 TPKYLIY
-1522 SNTDK
+1522 K
-1527 LSGIT
+1527 T
-1532 GTMDYQYIIK
+1532 GTTTPISGFMTLEEAQRVWGYIPDPK
-1542 NRKTGQVMGG
+1542 NYYWTKFVG
-1552 PTTLPIAQN
+1552 AAKKN
-1561 LWDRLGGP
+1561 LVYAV
-1569 NKGMSGELYFE
+1569 K
-1580 KWLGGKK
+1580 
-1587 VNMSYVRP
+1587 P

-1623 VTRAQQD
+1623 ITREQQD

>member
-22 IERIQTIFKSAGLK
+22 IQRIKTIFKSSDLK
-36 IVPQFDNTTLKEFQ
+36 IVPQIDNSVLKEFQ
-50 KNLKVTIDEATKL
+50 RNLKVTIDEATKL
-63 RTLTSS
+63 KTLTSG
-69 FTQGGIK
+69 FTQNGVK
-76 YDISQRESSRGQWS
+76 YSVTQKESSANQWS
-90 KPVVSM
+90 KPTVSIDYIESM
-96 DYEQSIDTVEKK
+96 DTLEKK
-108 LKSLYRTAIETQENI
+108 LKSLYRTAIETQTNI
-123 NAAAKV
+123 NNATKT
-129 GAATYQKQWEK
+129 GADTYKKYWEASLNSIEEEIK
-140 SLSEIEAEIKST
+140 KTESSLSS
-152 KETLATL
+152 LGVNATD
-159 GYNIGEDR
+159 DR
-167 GLNRLSG
+167 TIQRLSDK
-174 RLGTAK
+174 LDNAK
-180 LEQDAIEQKKLADN
+180 TEQGAIEQKKAFDDLEVALSN
-194 LEDSLNRL
+194 LT
-202 IVAETNLEKA
+202 VAETKLEKA
-212 QAYHSSNETIQS
+212 QAYHSSSETITA
-224 LQAQVDMYRKQIRAI
+224 LQEQVNLWKQQVTEITNAAN
-239 EDATHATEE
+239 ATDE
-248 LKQKARE
+248 LKKKAAS
-255 GIESSSIN
+255 GLQESSTT
-263 AKGYS
+263 AKAAGS
-268 ARSGEKYDNEQL
+268 VASEKQGIKDL
-280 EAYSRVLKK
+280 EEYSRVLKQITK
-289 VNKYKLELAAT
+289 RKIELADAEKSVESSTQKSNQAVESYVNELKQEILMLTTKLDLLEKGMTGTDALTEAT
-300 NKKVDSSNDEV
+300 NN
-311 NQSTEKY
+311 
-318 INSLKEE
+318 
-325 ISKLERQL
+325 R
-333 DLMQQ
+333 
-338 SFNTSNAAATAAEKR
+338 
-353 AEAERECA
+353 A
-361 LAIDKLNKEMDDGIR
+361 LAEQRVKTAIAESNTKGKEQLTLVDKLKSSFKDYFNNFMSYGLVNNAMNAMTTAIR
-376 TSKTFGEALKDAFD
+376 QSIDTVIE
-390 NYIGPAALADRAVD
+390 
-404 LLVDGAKEAYQTIVD
+404 
-419 LNKAMTDVQMV
+419 LNTAMTDVQMV
-430 TGESAEKTA
+430 TGESAEQTA

-458 IANGASEWL
+458 VANGAAEWL

-522 AAVDL
+522 SAVDL

-812 AGKALWASPFVKVAI
+812 AGAALWASPFVKVAV

-849 KDILAETQSKLQEVG
+849 EDILAETQSKLQEVS
-864 DKRKALEQKAE
+864 DKRNALEQKAE

-880 EAEKKYLEV
+880 EAEKEYLEV
-889 LKAEETLLKTQEKRD
+889 LKAEEGILEAREKRD

-1111 GLASTEDVLAELR
+1111 GLASTEDVLSELQ

-1186 DLLQRVSSMWA
+1186 DLLQRISSMWA

-1217 LKPDGGSLLPTSEI
+1217 LKPDGGSLLPTSEL

-1248 NNVYDKSIE
+1248 NNVYDESIK
-1257 LRLDGYKQIGS
+1257 LRLDGYKQISS
-1268 AAKNAAKAGGS
+1268 AAKDAAKSGGS

-1289 AYDDLLQITI
+1289 AYNDLLQMTI

-1310 EALKEQLEGYKKV
+1310 EALKEQLDGYKKV

-1332 LQDDEYNHKREL
+1332 LQDDEYNHKREV
-1344 EERNKSVSTLEAQIA
+1344 EDQNKNISSLEAQIA

-1382 AKRELEDYQHDYSI
+1382 AKRDLEDYQHDYSI
-1396 DQQKDALDREES
+1396 DQQKDALDREEE
-1408 RFEEYINNQIDEID
+1408 RFEEYINGQIDEID
-1422 DYLSKTGEITAEA
+1422 RYLDKTGEITAEA
-1435 IRLLQEHS
+1435 IRLINERS
-1443 EETLNALIQYN
+1443 EALFNDLIQYN
-1454 RAYGTSIDKDIVDL
+1454 RAYGE
-1468 WNKATGAVN
+1468 
-1477 TYKSALDEATA
+1477 TYLPSY
-1488 AASRLAAASG
+1488 
-1498 GGGGGGGG
+1498 
-1506 TSVTKPT
+1506 
-1513 FTPQKPGFS
+1513 
-1522 SNTDK
+1522 SN
-1527 LSGIT
+1527 
-1532 GTMDYQYIIK
+1532 
-1542 NRKTGQVMGG
+1542 
-1552 PTTLPIAQN
+1552 
-1561 LWDRLGGP
+1561 
-1569 NKGMSGELYFE
+1569 
-1580 KWLGGKK
+1580 
-1587 VNMSYVRP
+1587 VR
-1595 YHRGL
+1595 
-1600 DAGFVGNLKGNEEFV
+1600 
-1615 KALKGEAF
+1615 
-1623 VTRAQQD
+1623 
-1630 RFMNNILPD
+1630 
-1639 IVSKTST
+1639 
-1646 YGGATFDNLLNINVQ
+1646 
-1661 GNLDSSVVPDIERIS
+1661 
-1676 NDVFKRLNK
+1676 
-1685 AMFQGGYKRNTNTV
+1685 
-1699 SI
+1699 

>member
-159 GYNIGEDR
+159 GYNVGEDR

-248 LKQKARE
+248 LKQKARD

-325 ISKLERQL
+325 ISKLERRL

-430 TGESAEKTA
+430 TGESAEQTA

-989 LQERQQELSQ
+989 LQERQQELGQ

-1169 DIGNHGTYAQS
+1169 DIGSHGTYAQS

-1382 AKRELEDYQHDYSI
+1382 AKRDLEDYQHDYSI
-1396 DQQKDALDREES
+1396 DQQKDALDREER
-1408 RFEEYINNQIDEID
+1408 RFEEYINGQIDEID
-1422 DYLSKTGEITAEA
+1422 RYLDKTGEITAEA
-1435 IRLLQEHS
+1435 IRLINERS
-1443 EETLNALIQYN
+1443 EALFNDLIQYN
-1454 RAYGTSIDKDIVDL
+1454 RAYGDSLDKTVIDA
-1468 WNKATGAVN
+1468 WNGAIGKVN
-1477 TYKSALDEATA
+1477 EYKEACDRAYESASR
-1488 AASRLAAASG
+1488 AASLG
-1498 GGGGGGGG
+1498 GGSSYTPSSPSSGNSGVGMAAMRPGNSPVVDRTPKYYIYKTG
-1506 TSVTKPT
+1506 TTKPISGALSLEEAQRVWGYI
-1513 FTPQKPGFS
+1513 PDPKNYYWQKFE
-1522 SNTDK
+1522 
-1527 LSGIT
+1527 GIT
-1532 GTMDYQYIIK
+1532 KK
-1542 NRKTGQVMGG
+1542 NLVYGVK
-1552 PTTLPIAQN
+1552 
-1561 LWDRLGGP
+1561 
-1569 NKGMSGELYFE
+1569 
-1580 KWLGGKK
+1580 
-1587 VNMSYVRP
+1587 P
-1595 YHRGL
+1595 YHTGL
-1600 DAGFVGNLKGNEEFV
+1600 DAGFVGGLKGNEEFI

-1623 VTRAQQD
+1623 ITKEQQD

>member
-775 KVFSEIAGSGNKT
+775 KVFSEIASGGNET

-849 KDILAETQSKLQEVG
+849 EDILAETQSKLQEVR
-864 DKRKALEQKAE
+864 DKRNALEQKAE

-880 EAEKKYLEV
+880 EAEKEYLEV
-889 LKAEETLLKTQEKRD
+889 LKAEEGIFEAREKRD
-904 RQNVYNSAAK
+904 RQNTYNSAAK

-999 VFLEHIKR
+999 VFLKHIKR

-1050 GETGDDLIR
+1050 GETGDDLVR
-1059 ITSEVSGLQSAYDNL
+1059 ITSGVSGLQSAYDNL

-1086 ISIETLDELV
+1086 ISIETLDALV
-1096 SRYPTLN
+1096 SRYPALN
-1103 EAVTNYLL
+1103 DEVTNYLL
-1111 GLASTEDVLAELR
+1111 GLASTEDVLSELQ

-1186 DLLQRVSSMWA
+1186 DLLQRISSMWA

-1217 LKPDGGSLLPTSEI
+1217 LKPDGGSLLPTSEL

-1248 NNVYDKSIE
+1248 NNVYDESIK
-1257 LRLDGYKQIGS
+1257 LRLDGYKQISS
-1268 AAKNAAKAGGS
+1268 AAKDAAKSGGS

-1344 EERNKSVSTLEAQIA
+1344 EEKNKTVSTLEAQIA

-1396 DQQKDALDREES
+1396 DQQKDALDREER

-1454 RAYGTSIDKDIVDL
+1454 RAYGDSIDQNIIDL

-1477 TYKSALDEATA
+1477 TYKSALDEAA
-1488 AASRLAAASG
+1488 SAASRLAAASG
-1498 GGGGGGGG
+1498 GGGL
-1506 TSVTKPT
+1506 SY
-1513 FTPQKPGFS
+1513 TPQTIAPPNTNTGVGMGAMRPSGS
-1522 SNTDK
+1522 SPIDTK
-1527 LSGIT
+1527 YRIFHT
-1532 GTMDYQYIIK
+1532 GTNKPVGGSMSLADAQRVWGYIPDPQNYYWEKYVNGIK
-1542 NRKTGQVMGG
+1542 R
-1552 PTTLPIAQN
+1552 N
-1561 LWDRLGGP
+1561 LVYAV
-1569 NKGMSGELYFE
+1569 K
-1580 KWLGGKK
+1580 
-1587 VNMSYVRP
+1587 P

-1623 VTRAQQD
+1623 ITREQQD

-1639 IVSKTST
+1639 IVAKGST

-1676 NDVFKRLNK
+1676 NDIFKRLNK

>member
-22 IERIQTIFKSAGLK
+22 IQRIKTIFKSSDLK
-36 IVPQFDNTTLKEFQ
+36 IVPQIDNSVLKEFQ
-50 KNLKVTIDEATKL
+50 RNLKVTIDEATKL
-63 RTLTSS
+63 KTLTSG
-69 FTQGGIK
+69 FTQNGVK
-76 YDISQRESSRGQWS
+76 YSVTQKESAANQWS
-90 KPVVSM
+90 KPTVSIDYIESM
-96 DYEQSIDTVEKK
+96 DTLEKK
-108 LKSLYRTAIETQENI
+108 LKSLYRTAIETQTNI
-123 NAAAKV
+123 NNATKT
-129 GAATYQKQWEK
+129 GADTYKKYWEASLNSIEEEIK
-140 SLSEIEAEIKST
+140 KTESSLSSFGVN
-152 KETLATL
+152 ATD
-159 GYNIGEDR
+159 DR
-167 GLNRLSG
+167 TIQRLSDK
-174 RLGTAK
+174 LDNAK
-180 LEQDAIEQKKLADN
+180 TEQGAIEQKKAFDDLEVALSN
-194 LEDSLNRL
+194 LT
-202 IVAETNLEKA
+202 VAETKLEKA
-212 QAYHSSNETIQS
+212 QAYHSSSETITA
-224 LQAQVDMYRKQIRAI
+224 LQEQVNLWKQQVTEITNAAN
-239 EDATHATEE
+239 ATDE
-248 LKQKARE
+248 LKKKAAS
-255 GIESSSIN
+255 GLQESSTT
-263 AKGYS
+263 AKAAGS
-268 ARSGEKYDNEQL
+268 VASEKQGIKDL
-280 EAYSRVLKK
+280 EEYSRVLKQITK
-289 VNKYKLELAAT
+289 RKIELADAEKSVESSTQKSNQAVESYVNELKQEILMLTTKLDLLEKGMTGTDALTEAT
-300 NKKVDSSNDEV
+300 NN
-311 NQSTEKY
+311 
-318 INSLKEE
+318 
-325 ISKLERQL
+325 R
-333 DLMQQ
+333 
-338 SFNTSNAAATAAEKR
+338 
-353 AEAERECA
+353 A
-361 LAIDKLNKEMDDGIR
+361 LAEQRVKTAIAESNTKGKEQLTLVDKLKSSFKDYFNNFMSYGLVNNAMNAMTTAIR
-376 TSKTFGEALKDAFD
+376 QSIDTVIE
-390 NYIGPAALADRAVD
+390 
-404 LLVDGAKEAYQTIVD
+404 
-419 LNKAMTDVQMV
+419 LNTAMTDVQMV
-430 TGESAEKTA
+430 TGESAEQTA

-458 IANGASEWL
+458 VANGAAEWL

-522 AAVDL
+522 SAVDL

-812 AGKALWASPFVKVAI
+812 AGAALWASPFVKVAV

-849 KDILAETQSKLQEVG
+849 EDILAETQSKLQEVS
-864 DKRKALEQKAE
+864 DKRNALEQKAE

-880 EAEKKYLEV
+880 EAEKEYLEV
-889 LKAEETLLKTQEKRD
+889 LKAEETLLERQEKRD
-904 RQNVYNSAAK
+904 RQNTYNSAAK

-930 AFMSSQNPVNELGLP
+930 AFMSSQNPVNEMGLP

-953 EYNVAIEELTG
+953 EYNVAIDELTG

-1050 GETGDDLIR
+1050 GETGDNLVR

-1086 ISIETLDELV
+1086 ISIETLDALV
-1096 SRYPTLN
+1096 SRYPALN
-1103 EAVTNYLL
+1103 DEVTNYLL
-1111 GLASTEDVLAELR
+1111 GLASTEDVLAELQ

-1186 DLLQRVSSMWA
+1186 DLLQRISSMWA

-1217 LKPDGGSLLPTSEI
+1217 LKPDGGSLLPTSEL

-1248 NNVYDKSIE
+1248 NNVYDESIK
-1257 LRLDGYKQIGS
+1257 LRLDGYKQISS
-1268 AAKNAAKAGGS
+1268 AAKDAAKSGGS

-1289 AYDDLLQITI
+1289 AYNDLLQMTI

-1310 EALKEQLEGYKKV
+1310 EALKEQLDGYKKV

-1332 LQDDEYNHKREL
+1332 LQDDEYNHKREV
-1344 EERNKSVSTLEAQIA
+1344 EDQNKNISSLEAQIA

-1382 AKRELEDYQHDYSI
+1382 AKRDLEDYQHDYSI
-1396 DQQKDALDREES
+1396 DQQKDALDREER
-1408 RFEEYINNQIDEID
+1408 RFEEYINGQIDEID
-1422 DYLSKTGEITAEA
+1422 RYLDKTGEITAEA
-1435 IRLLQEHS
+1435 IRLINERS
-1443 EETLNALIQYN
+1443 EALFNDLIQYN
-1454 RAYGTSIDKDIVDL
+1454 RAYGDSLDKTVLDA
-1468 WNKATGAVN
+1468 WNGAIGKVN
-1477 TYKSALDEATA
+1477 EYKEACDRAYESASR
-1488 AASRLAAASG
+1488 AASLG
-1498 GGGGGGGG
+1498 GGSSYTVSSPSSGNSGVGMAAMRPANSPVVDRTPRYYIYKTG
-1506 TSVTKPT
+1506 TTKPISGALSLEEAQRVWGYI
-1513 FTPQKPGFS
+1513 PDPKNYYWQKFE
-1522 SNTDK
+1522 
-1527 LSGIT
+1527 GIT
-1532 GTMDYQYIIK
+1532 KK
-1542 NRKTGQVMGG
+1542 NLVYGVK
-1552 PTTLPIAQN
+1552 
-1561 LWDRLGGP
+1561 
-1569 NKGMSGELYFE
+1569 
-1580 KWLGGKK
+1580 
-1587 VNMSYVRP
+1587 P
-1595 YHRGL
+1595 YHTGL
-1600 DAGFVGNLKGNEEFV
+1600 DAGFVGGLKGNEEFI

-1623 VTRAQQD
+1623 ITKEQQNK
-1630 RFMNNILPD
+1630 FMNKILPD
-1639 IVSKTST
+1639 IVST
-1646 YGGATFDNLLNINVQ
+1646 GANSLGSMSFGNLLNIEVQ
-1661 GNLDSSVVPDIERIS
+1661 GNLDSSVVPRIEDITK
-1676 NDVFKRLNK
+1676 DVVKQINQT
-1685 AMFQGGYKRNTNTV
+1685 MFRGGYKRNTSV
-1699 SI
+1699 VPI

>member
-159 GYNIGEDR
+159 GYNVGEDR

-239 EDATHATEE
+239 EEATHATEE

-325 ISKLERQL
+325 ISKLERRL

-404 LLVDGAKEAYQTIVD
+404 LLVEGAKEAYQTIVD

-430 TGESAEKTA
+430 TGESAEQTS

-458 IANGASEWL
+458 VANGAAEWL

-522 AAVDL
+522 SAVDL

-641 NVEQNWVATSVAGTR
+641 NAEQSWVATSVAGTR

-715 IVNVINL
+715 IVNVINF

-849 KDILAETQSKLQEVG
+849 KDILAETQSKLQEVS
-864 DKRKALEQKAE
+864 DKRNALEQKAE

-880 EAEKKYLEV
+880 EAEKEYLEV
-889 LKAEETLLKTQEKRD
+889 LKAEEGILQAREKRD
-904 RQNVYNSAAK
+904 RQNTYNSAAK

-930 AFMSSQNPVNELGLP
+930 AFMSSQNPVNEMGLP

-1050 GETGDDLIR
+1050 GETGDDLVR

-1086 ISIETLDELV
+1086 ISIETLDALV
-1096 SRYPTLN
+1096 SRYPALN
-1103 EAVTNYLL
+1103 DEVTNYLL
-1111 GLASTEDVLAELR
+1111 GLASTEDVLTELK

-1157 ALMQQFAADYGI
+1157 ALMQQFAADYGV

-1186 DLLQRVSSMWA
+1186 DLLQRISSMWA

-1239 SYNNAIQGL
+1239 SYNDAIQGL
-1248 NNVYDKSIE
+1248 NNVYDKSIK
-1257 LRLDGYKQIGS
+1257 LRLDGYKQISS
-1268 AAKNAAKAGGS
+1268 AAKDAAKSSGS

-1310 EALKEQLEGYKKV
+1310 EALKEQLEVYKKV

-1344 EERNKSVSTLEAQIA
+1344 EEKNKTVSTLESQIA

-1454 RAYGTSIDKDIVDL
+1454 RAYGDSIDQNIIDL

-1477 TYKSALDEATA
+1477 TYKSALDEAA
-1488 AASRLAAASG
+1488 SAASRLAAASG
-1498 GGGGGGGG
+1498 GGSSVSLPS
-1506 TSVTKPT
+1506 TSPPVGSAAMRPAGKPPVDT
-1513 FTPQKPGFS
+1513 TPKYLIY
-1522 SNTDK
+1522 K
-1527 LSGIT
+1527 T
-1532 GTMDYQYIIK
+1532 GTTTPISGFMTLEEAQRVWGYIPDPK
-1542 NRKTGQVMGG
+1542 NYYWTKFVG
-1552 PTTLPIAQN
+1552 AAKKN
-1561 LWDRLGGP
+1561 LVYAV
-1569 NKGMSGELYFE
+1569 K
-1580 KWLGGKK
+1580 
-1587 VNMSYVRP
+1587 P
-1595 YHRGL
+1595 YHTGL
-1600 DAGFVGNLKGNEEFV
+1600 DAGFVGNIKGNEEFV

-1623 VTRAQQD
+1623 ITREQQD

>member
-22 IERIQTIFKSAGLK
+22 IQRIKTIFKSSDLK
-36 IVPQFDNTTLKEFQ
+36 IVPQIDNSVLKEFQ
-50 KNLKVTIDEATKL
+50 RNLKVTIDEATKL
-63 RTLTSS
+63 KTLTSG
-69 FTQGGIK
+69 FTQNGVK
-76 YDISQRESSRGQWS
+76 YSVTQKESSANQWS
-90 KPVVSM
+90 KPTVSIDYIESM
-96 DYEQSIDTVEKK
+96 DTLEKK
-108 LKSLYRTAIETQENI
+108 LKSLYRTAIETQTNI
-123 NAAAKV
+123 NNATKT
-129 GAATYQKQWEK
+129 GADTYKKYWEASLNSIEEEIK
-140 SLSEIEAEIKST
+140 KTESSLSSFGVN
-152 KETLATL
+152 ATD
-159 GYNIGEDR
+159 DR
-167 GLNRLSG
+167 TIQRLSDK
-174 RLGTAK
+174 LDNAK
-180 LEQDAIEQKKLADN
+180 TEQGAIEQKKAFDDLEVALSN
-194 LEDSLNRL
+194 LT
-202 IVAETNLEKA
+202 VAETKLEKA
-212 QAYHSSNETIQS
+212 QAYHSSSETITA
-224 LQAQVDMYRKQIRAI
+224 LQEQVNLWKQQVTEITNAAN
-239 EDATHATEE
+239 ATDE
-248 LKQKARE
+248 LKKKAAS
-255 GIESSSIN
+255 GLQESSTT
-263 AKGYS
+263 AKAAGS
-268 ARSGEKYDNEQL
+268 VASEKQGIKDL
-280 EAYSRVLKK
+280 EEHSRVLKQITK
-289 VNKYKLELAAT
+289 RKIELADAEKSVESSTQKSNQAVESYVNELKQEILMLTTKLDLLEKGMTGTDALTEAT
-300 NKKVDSSNDEV
+300 NNRALAEQRVKTAIAE
-311 NQSTEKY
+311 
-318 INSLKEE
+318 
-325 ISKLERQL
+325 
-333 DLMQQ
+333 
-338 SFNTSNAAATAAEKR
+338 SNAKGKEQLT
-353 AEAERECA
+353 
-361 LAIDKLNKEMDDGIR
+361 LVDKLKSSFKDYFNNFMSYGLVNNAMNAMTTAIR
-376 TSKTFGEALKDAFD
+376 QSIDTVIE
-390 NYIGPAALADRAVD
+390 
-404 LLVDGAKEAYQTIVD
+404 
-419 LNKAMTDVQMV
+419 LNTAMTDVQMV
-430 TGESAEKTA
+430 TGESAEQTA

-458 IANGASEWL
+458 VANGAAEWL

-522 AAVDL
+522 SAVDL

-812 AGKALWASPFVKVAI
+812 AGAALWASPFVKVAI

-849 KDILAETQSKLQEVG
+849 EDILAETQSKLQEVS
-864 DKRKALEQKAE
+864 DKRNALEQKAE

-880 EAEKKYLEV
+880 EAEKEYLEV
-889 LKAEETLLKTQEKRD
+889 LKAEEGILEAREKRD

-1111 GLASTEDVLAELR
+1111 GLASTEDVLSELQ

-1186 DLLQRVSSMWA
+1186 DLLQRISSMWA

-1217 LKPDGGSLLPTSEI
+1217 LKPDGGSLLPTSEL

-1248 NNVYDKSIE
+1248 NNVYDESIK
-1257 LRLDGYKQIGS
+1257 LRLDGYKQISS
-1268 AAKNAAKAGGS
+1268 AAKDAAKSGGS

-1289 AYDDLLQITI
+1289 AYNDLLQMTI

-1310 EALKEQLEGYKKV
+1310 EALKEQLDGYKKV

-1332 LQDDEYNHKREL
+1332 LQDDEYNHKREV
-1344 EERNKSVSTLEAQIA
+1344 EDQNKNISSLEAQIA

-1382 AKRELEDYQHDYSI
+1382 AKRDLEDYQHDYSI
-1396 DQQKDALDREES
+1396 DQQKDALDREER
-1408 RFEEYINNQIDEID
+1408 RFEEYINGQIDEID
-1422 DYLSKTGEITAEA
+1422 RYLDKTGEITAEA
-1435 IRLLQEHS
+1435 IRLINERS
-1443 EETLNALIQYN
+1443 EALFNDLIQYN
-1454 RAYGTSIDKDIVDL
+1454 RAYGDSLDKTVLDA
-1468 WNKATGAVN
+1468 WNGAIGKVN
-1477 TYKSALDEATA
+1477 EYKEACDRAYESASR
-1488 AASRLAAASG
+1488 AASLG
-1498 GGGGGGGG
+1498 GGSSYTPSSPSSGNSGVGMAAMRPANSPVVDRTPKYYIYKTG
-1506 TSVTKPT
+1506 TTKPISGALSLEEAQRVWGYI
-1513 FTPQKPGFS
+1513 PDPKNYYWQKFE
-1522 SNTDK
+1522 
-1527 LSGIT
+1527 GIT
-1532 GTMDYQYIIK
+1532 KK
-1542 NRKTGQVMGG
+1542 NLVYGVK
-1552 PTTLPIAQN
+1552 
-1561 LWDRLGGP
+1561 
-1569 NKGMSGELYFE
+1569 
-1580 KWLGGKK
+1580 
-1587 VNMSYVRP
+1587 P
-1595 YHRGL
+1595 YHTGL
-1600 DAGFVGNLKGNEEFV
+1600 DAGFVGGLKGNEEFI

-1623 VTRAQQD
+1623 ITKEQQN
-1630 RFMNNILPD
+1630 RFMNKILPD
-1639 IVSKTST
+1639 IVST
-1646 YGGATFDNLLNINVQ
+1646 GASSLGSMSFGNLLNIEVQ
-1661 GNLDSSVVPDIERIS
+1661 GNLDSSVVPRIEDITK
-1676 NDVFKRLNK
+1676 DVVKQINQT
-1685 AMFQGGYKRNTNTV
+1685 MFRGGYKRNTSV
-1699 SI
+1699 VPI

>member
-159 GYNIGEDR
+159 GYNVGEDR

-239 EDATHATEE
+239 EEATHATEE

-325 ISKLERQL
+325 ISKLERRL

-430 TGESAEKTA
+430 TGESAEQTA

-458 IANGASEWL
+458 VANGAAEWL

-522 AAVDL
+522 SAVDL

-629 ISELAN
+629 ISELADR
-635 KWTKLD
+635 WEHLD

-665 ENWDRAVTLSTTALN
+665 ENWDRAATLSTTALN

-722 VIKAITRLVEG
+722 VIKAITQLVEG
-733 ISWLIDKLGGVNS
+733 ISWLIDKFGGVNS
-746 AVLATVAIFLKLKS
+746 AVLATVAVFLKLKS

-775 KVFSEIAGSGNKT
+775 KVFSEIAGGGNKT

-812 AGKALWASPFVKVAI
+812 SGKALWASPFVKVAI

-849 KDILAETQSKLQEVG
+849 KDILAETQSKLQEVS
-864 DKRKALEQKAE
+864 DKRNALEQKAE

-880 EAEKKYLEV
+880 EAEKEYLEV
-889 LKAEETLLKTQEKRD
+889 LKAEEGILQAREKRD
-904 RQNVYNSAAK
+904 RQNTYNSAAK

-964 NIEEYKEVTDQLNNS
+964 DIEEYKEVTDQLNNS

-1015 LELTDTDKQLAEM
+1015 LELTETDKQLAEM

-1037 ALSEAMGNVANEL
+1037 ALSESMGNVANEL
-1050 GETGDDLIR
+1050 GETDDTLGR

-1086 ISIETLDELV
+1086 ISIETLDALV
-1096 SRYPTLN
+1096 SRYPALN
-1103 EAVTNYLL
+1103 DEVTNYLL

-1157 ALMQQFAADYGI
+1157 ALMQQFAAGYGI

-1186 DLLQRVSSMWA
+1186 DLLQRISSMWA

-1217 LKPDGGSLLPTSEI
+1217 LKPDGGSLLPTSEL

-1248 NNVYDKSIE
+1248 NNVYDESIK
-1257 LRLDGYKQIGS
+1257 LRLDGYKQISS
-1268 AAKNAAKAGGS
+1268 AAKDAAKSSGS

-1344 EERNKSVSTLEAQIA
+1344 EEKNKTVSTLEAQIA

-1396 DQQKDALDREES
+1396 DQQKDALDREER

-1454 RAYGTSIDKDIVDL
+1454 RAYGDSIDQNIIDL

-1477 TYKSALDEATA
+1477 TYKSALDEAA
-1488 AASRLAAASG
+1488 SAASRLAAASG
-1498 GGGGGGGG
+1498 GGGL
-1506 TSVTKPT
+1506 SY
-1513 FTPQKPGFS
+1513 TPQTIAPPNTNTGVGMGAMRPSGS
-1522 SNTDK
+1522 SPIDTK
-1527 LSGIT
+1527 YRIFHT
-1532 GTMDYQYIIK
+1532 GTNKPVGGSMSLTDAQRTWGYIPDPQNYYWEKYVNGIK
-1542 NRKTGQVMGG
+1542 R
-1552 PTTLPIAQN
+1552 N
-1561 LWDRLGGP
+1561 LVYAV
-1569 NKGMSGELYFE
+1569 K
-1580 KWLGGKK
+1580 
-1587 VNMSYVRP
+1587 P
-1595 YHRGL
+1595 YHTGL

>member
-22 IERIQTIFKSAGLK
+22 IQRIKTIFKSSDLK
-36 IVPQFDNTTLKEFQ
+36 IVPQIDNSVLKEFQ
-50 KNLKVTIDEATKL
+50 RNLKVTIDEATKL
-63 RTLTSS
+63 KTLTSG
-69 FTQGGIK
+69 FTQNGVK
-76 YDISQRESSRGQWS
+76 YSVTQKESSANQWS
-90 KPVVSM
+90 KPTVSIDYIESM
-96 DYEQSIDTVEKK
+96 DTLEKK
-108 LKSLYRTAIETQENI
+108 LKSLYRTAIETQTNI
-123 NAAAKV
+123 NNATKT
-129 GAATYQKQWEK
+129 GADTYKKYWEASLNSIEEEIK
-140 SLSEIEAEIKST
+140 KTESSLSSFGVNVT
-152 KETLATL
+152 D
-159 GYNIGEDR
+159 DR
-167 GLNRLSG
+167 TIQRLSDK
-174 RLGTAK
+174 LDNAK
-180 LEQDAIEQKKLADN
+180 TEQGAIEQKKAFDDLEVALSN
-194 LEDSLNRL
+194 LT
-202 IVAETNLEKA
+202 VAETKLEKA
-212 QAYHSSNETIQS
+212 QAYHSSSETITA
-224 LQAQVDMYRKQIRAI
+224 LQEQVNLWKQQVTEITNAAN
-239 EDATHATEE
+239 ATDE
-248 LKQKARE
+248 LKKKAAS
-255 GIESSSIN
+255 GLQESSTT
-263 AKGYS
+263 AKAAGS
-268 ARSGEKYDNEQL
+268 VASEKQGIKDL
-280 EAYSRVLKK
+280 EEYSRVLKQITK
-289 VNKYKLELAAT
+289 RKIELADAEKSVESSTQKSNQAVESYVNELKQEILMLTTKLDLLEKGMTGTDALTEAT
-300 NKKVDSSNDEV
+300 NN
-311 NQSTEKY
+311 
-318 INSLKEE
+318 
-325 ISKLERQL
+325 R
-333 DLMQQ
+333 
-338 SFNTSNAAATAAEKR
+338 
-353 AEAERECA
+353 A
-361 LAIDKLNKEMDDGIR
+361 LAEQRVKTAIAESNTKGKEQLTLVDKLKSSFKDYFNNFMSYGLVNNAMNAMTTAIR
-376 TSKTFGEALKDAFD
+376 QSIDTVIE
-390 NYIGPAALADRAVD
+390 
-404 LLVDGAKEAYQTIVD
+404 
-419 LNKAMTDVQMV
+419 LNTAMTDVQMV
-430 TGESAEKTA
+430 TGESAEQTA

-458 IANGASEWL
+458 VANGAAEWL

-522 AAVDL
+522 SAVDL

-812 AGKALWASPFVKVAI
+812 AGAALWASPFVKVAV

-849 KDILAETQSKLQEVG
+849 EDILAETQSKLQEVS
-864 DKRKALEQKAE
+864 DKRNALEQKAE

-880 EAEKKYLEV
+880 EAEKEYLEV
-889 LKAEETLLKTQEKRD
+889 LKAEETLLERQEKRD
-904 RQNVYNSAAK
+904 RQNTYNSAAK

-930 AFMSSQNPVNELGLP
+930 AFMSSQNPVNEMGLP

-1050 GETGDDLIR
+1050 GETGDDLVR

-1086 ISIETLDELV
+1086 ISIETLDALV
-1096 SRYPTLN
+1096 SRYPALN
-1103 EAVTNYLL
+1103 DEVTNYLL
-1111 GLASTEDVLAELR
+1111 GLASTEDVLAELQ

-1186 DLLQRVSSMWA
+1186 DLLQRISSMWA

-1217 LKPDGGSLLPTSEI
+1217 LKPDGGSLLPTSEL

-1248 NNVYDKSIE
+1248 NNVYDESIK
-1257 LRLDGYKQIGS
+1257 LRLDGYKQISS
-1268 AAKNAAKAGGS
+1268 AAKDAAKSGGS

-1289 AYDDLLQITI
+1289 AYNDLLQMTI

-1310 EALKEQLEGYKKV
+1310 EALKEQLDGYKKV

-1332 LQDDEYNHKREL
+1332 LQDDEYNHKREV
-1344 EERNKSVSTLEAQIA
+1344 EDQNKNISSLEAQIA

-1382 AKRELEDYQHDYSI
+1382 AKRDLEDYQHDYSI
-1396 DQQKDALDREES
+1396 DQQKDALDREER
-1408 RFEEYINNQIDEID
+1408 RFEEYINGQIDEID
-1422 DYLSKTGEITAEA
+1422 RYLDKTGEITAEA
-1435 IRLLQEHS
+1435 IRLINERS
-1443 EETLNALIQYN
+1443 EALFNDLIQYN
-1454 RAYGTSIDKDIVDL
+1454 RAYGDSLDKTVLDA
-1468 WNKATGAVN
+1468 WNGAIGKVN
-1477 TYKSALDEATA
+1477 EYKEACDRAYESASR
-1488 AASRLAAASG
+1488 AASLG
-1498 GGGGGGGG
+1498 GGSSYTPSSPSSGNSGVGMAAMRPANSPVVDRTPKYYIYKTG
-1506 TSVTKPT
+1506 TTKPISGALSLEEAQRVWGYI
-1513 FTPQKPGFS
+1513 PDPKNYYWQKFE
-1522 SNTDK
+1522 
-1527 LSGIT
+1527 GIT
-1532 GTMDYQYIIK
+1532 KK
-1542 NRKTGQVMGG
+1542 NLVYGVK
-1552 PTTLPIAQN
+1552 
-1561 LWDRLGGP
+1561 
-1569 NKGMSGELYFE
+1569 
-1580 KWLGGKK
+1580 
-1587 VNMSYVRP
+1587 P
-1595 YHRGL
+1595 YHTGL
-1600 DAGFVGNLKGNEEFV
+1600 DAGFVGGLKGNEEFI

-1623 VTRAQQD
+1623 ITKEQQN
-1630 RFMNNILPD
+1630 RFMNKILPD
-1639 IVSKTST
+1639 IVST
-1646 YGGATFDNLLNINVQ
+1646 GASSLGSMSFGNLLNIEVQ
-1661 GNLDSSVVPDIERIS
+1661 GNLDSSVVPRIEDITK
-1676 NDVFKRLNK
+1676 DVVKQINQT
-1685 AMFQGGYKRNTNTV
+1685 MFRGGYKRNTSV
-1699 SI
+1699 VPI

>member
-22 IERIQTIFKSAGLK
+22 IQRIKTIFKSSDLK
-36 IVPQFDNTTLKEFQ
+36 IVPQIDNSVLKEFQ
-50 KNLKVTIDEATKL
+50 RNLKVTIDEATKL
-63 RTLTSS
+63 KTLTSG
-69 FTQGGIK
+69 FTQNGVK
-76 YDISQRESSRGQWS
+76 YSVTQKESSANQWS
-90 KPVVSM
+90 KPTVSIDYIESM
-96 DYEQSIDTVEKK
+96 DTLEKK
-108 LKSLYRTAIETQENI
+108 LKSLYRTAIETQTNI
-123 NAAAKV
+123 NNATKT
-129 GAATYQKQWEK
+129 GADTYKKYWEASLNSIEEEIK
-140 SLSEIEAEIKST
+140 KTESSLSSFGVN
-152 KETLATL
+152 ATD
-159 GYNIGEDR
+159 DR
-167 GLNRLSG
+167 TIQRLSDK
-174 RLGTAK
+174 LDNAK
-180 LEQDAIEQKKLADN
+180 TEQGAIEQKKAFDDLETALSN
-194 LEDSLNRL
+194 LT
-202 IVAETNLEKA
+202 VAETKLEKA
-212 QAYHSSNETIQS
+212 QAYHSSSETITA
-224 LQAQVDMYRKQIRAI
+224 LQEQVNLWKQQVTEITNAAN
-239 EDATHATEE
+239 ATDE
-248 LKQKARE
+248 LKKKAAS
-255 GIESSSIN
+255 GLQESSTT
-263 AKGYS
+263 AKAAGS
-268 ARSGEKYDNEQL
+268 VASEKQGIKDL
-280 EAYSRVLKK
+280 EEYSRVLKQITK
-289 VNKYKLELAAT
+289 RKIELADAE
-300 NKKVDSSNDEV
+300 KSVESSTQKSNQAVESYV
-311 NQSTEKY
+311 NE
-318 INSLKEE
+318 LKQE
-325 ISKLERQL
+325 ILMLTTKL
-333 DLMQQ
+333 DLLEKGM
-338 SFNTSNAAATAAEKR
+338 TGTDALTEATENR
-353 AEAERECA
+353 A
-361 LAIDKLNKEMDDGIR
+361 LAEQRVKTAIAESNTKGKEQLSLIDKLKAGFKDYFNNFMSYSLVNNAMNAMTTAIR
-376 TSKTFGEALKDAFD
+376 QSI
-390 NYIGPAALADRAVD
+390 NAVI
-404 LLVDGAKEAYQTIVD
+404 E

-458 IANGASEWL
+458 VANGAAEWL

-522 AAVDL
+522 SAVDL

-812 AGKALWASPFVKVAI
+812 AGAALWASPFVKVAV

-849 KDILAETQSKLQEVG
+849 EDILAETQSKLQEVS
-864 DKRKALEQKAE
+864 DKRNALEQKAE

-880 EAEKKYLEV
+880 EAEKEYLEV
-889 LKAEETLLKTQEKRD
+889 LKAEEGILEAREKRD

-999 VFLEHIKR
+999 VLLEHIKR

-1111 GLASTEDVLAELR
+1111 GLASTEDVLSELQ

-1186 DLLQRVSSMWA
+1186 DLLQRISSMWA

-1217 LKPDGGSLLPTSEI
+1217 LKPDGGSLLPTSEL

-1248 NNVYDKSIE
+1248 NNVYDESIK
-1257 LRLDGYKQIGS
+1257 LRLDGYKQISS
-1268 AAKNAAKAGGS
+1268 AAKDAAKSGGS

-1289 AYDDLLQITI
+1289 AYNDLLQMTI

-1310 EALKEQLEGYKKV
+1310 EALKEQLDGYKKV

-1332 LQDDEYNHKREL
+1332 LQDDEYNHKREV
-1344 EERNKSVSTLEAQIA
+1344 EDQNKNISSLEAQIA

-1382 AKRELEDYQHDYSI
+1382 AKRDLEDYQHDYSI
-1396 DQQKDALDREES
+1396 DQQKDALDREER
-1408 RFEEYINNQIDEID
+1408 RFEEYINGQIDEID
-1422 DYLSKTGEITAEA
+1422 RYLDKTGEITAEA
-1435 IRLLQEHS
+1435 IRLINERS
-1443 EETLNALIQYN
+1443 EALFNDLIQYN
-1454 RAYGTSIDKDIVDL
+1454 RAYGDSLDKTVLDA
-1468 WNKATGAVN
+1468 WNGAIGKVN
-1477 TYKSALDEATA
+1477 EYKEACDRAYESASR
-1488 AASRLAAASG
+1488 AASLG
-1498 GGGGGGGG
+1498 GGSSYTPSSPSSGNSGVGMAAMRPANSPVVDRTPKYYIYKTG
-1506 TSVTKPT
+1506 TTKPISGALSLEEAQRVWGYI
-1513 FTPQKPGFS
+1513 PDPKNYYWQKFE
-1522 SNTDK
+1522 
-1527 LSGIT
+1527 GIT
-1532 GTMDYQYIIK
+1532 KK
-1542 NRKTGQVMGG
+1542 NLVYGVK
-1552 PTTLPIAQN
+1552 
-1561 LWDRLGGP
+1561 
-1569 NKGMSGELYFE
+1569 
-1580 KWLGGKK
+1580 
-1587 VNMSYVRP
+1587 P
-1595 YHRGL
+1595 YHTGL
-1600 DAGFVGNLKGNEEFV
+1600 DAGFVGGLKGNEEFI

-1623 VTRAQQD
+1623 ITKEQQN
-1630 RFMNNILPD
+1630 RFMNKILPD
-1639 IVSKTST
+1639 IVST
-1646 YGGATFDNLLNINVQ
+1646 GASSLGSMSFGNLLNIEVQ
-1661 GNLDSSVVPDIERIS
+1661 GNLDSSVVPRIEDITK
-1676 NDVFKRLNK
+1676 DVVKQINQT
-1685 AMFQGGYKRNTNTV
+1685 MFRGGYKRNTSV
-1699 SI
+1699 VPI

>member
-22 IERIQTIFKSAGLK
+22 IQRIKTIFKSSDLK
-36 IVPQFDNTTLKEFQ
+36 IVPQIDNSVLKEFQ
-50 KNLKVTIDEATKL
+50 RNLKVTIDEATKL
-63 RTLTSS
+63 KTLTSG
-69 FTQGGIK
+69 FTQNGVK
-76 YDISQRESSRGQWS
+76 YSVTQKESSANQWS
-90 KPVVSM
+90 KPTVSIDYIESM
-96 DYEQSIDTVEKK
+96 DTLEKK
-108 LKSLYRTAIETQENI
+108 LKSLYRTAIETQTNI
-123 NAAAKV
+123 NNATKT
-129 GAATYQKQWEK
+129 GADTYKKYWEASLNSIEEEIK
-140 SLSEIEAEIKST
+140 KTESSLSSFGVN
-152 KETLATL
+152 ATD
-159 GYNIGEDR
+159 DR
-167 GLNRLSG
+167 TIQRLSDK
-174 RLGTAK
+174 LDNAK
-180 LEQDAIEQKKLADN
+180 TEQGAIEQKKAFGDLEVALSN
-194 LEDSLNRL
+194 LT
-202 IVAETNLEKA
+202 VAETKLEKA
-212 QAYHSSNETIQS
+212 QAYHSSSETITA
-224 LQAQVDMYRKQIRAI
+224 LQEQVNLWKQQVTEITNAANATDELKKKAASGLQESSTTAKAAGSVASEKQGIKDLEEYSGVLKQITKRKI
-239 EDATHATEE
+239 ELADAEKSVESSTQKSNQAVESYVNE
-248 LKQKARE
+248 LKQEILMLTTKLDLLEKGMTGTDALTEATNNRALAE
-255 GIESSSIN
+255 QRVKTAIAESNTKGKEQLTLVDKLKSSFKDYFNNFMSYGLVNNAMNAMTTAIRQSIN
-263 AKGYS
+263 A
-268 ARSGEKYDNEQL
+268 
-280 EAYSRVLKK
+280 VI
-289 VNKYKLELAAT
+289 EL
-300 NKKVDSSNDEV
+300 
-311 NQSTEKY
+311 
-318 INSLKEE
+318 
-325 ISKLERQL
+325 
-333 DLMQQ
+333 
-338 SFNTSNAAATAAEKR
+338 NT
-353 AEAERECA
+353 
-361 LAIDKLNKEMDDGIR
+361 
-376 TSKTFGEALKDAFD
+376 
-390 NYIGPAALADRAVD
+390 
-404 LLVDGAKEAYQTIVD
+404 
-419 LNKAMTDVQMV
+419 AMTDVQMV
-430 TGESAEKTA
+430 TGESAEQTA

-458 IANGASEWL
+458 VANGAAEWL

-482 SMILSKVGAIE
+482 SMVLSKVGAIE

-522 AAVDL
+522 SAVDL

-812 AGKALWASPFVKVAI
+812 AGAALWASPFVKVAV

-849 KDILAETQSKLQEVG
+849 EDILAETQSKLQEVS
-864 DKRKALEQKAE
+864 DKRNALEQKAE

-880 EAEKKYLEV
+880 EAEKEYLEV
-889 LKAEETLLKTQEKRD
+889 LKAEEGILEAREKRD

-1111 GLASTEDVLAELR
+1111 GLASTEDVLSELQ

-1186 DLLQRVSSMWA
+1186 DLLQRISSMWA

-1217 LKPDGGSLLPTSEI
+1217 LKPDGGSLLPTSEL

-1248 NNVYDKSIE
+1248 NNVYDESIK
-1257 LRLDGYKQIGS
+1257 LRLDGYKQISS
-1268 AAKNAAKAGGS
+1268 AAKDAAKSGGS

-1289 AYDDLLQITI
+1289 AYNDLLQMTI

-1310 EALKEQLEGYKKV
+1310 EALKEQLDGYKKV

-1332 LQDDEYNHKREL
+1332 LQDDEYNHKREV
-1344 EERNKSVSTLEAQIA
+1344 EDQNKNISSLEAQIA

-1382 AKRELEDYQHDYSI
+1382 AKRDLEDYQHDYSI
-1396 DQQKDALDREES
+1396 DQQKDALDREER
-1408 RFEEYINNQIDEID
+1408 RFEEYINGQIDEID
-1422 DYLSKTGEITAEA
+1422 RYLDKTGEITAEA
-1435 IRLLQEHS
+1435 IRLINERS
-1443 EETLNALIQYN
+1443 EALFNDLIQYN
-1454 RAYGTSIDKDIVDL
+1454 RAYGDSLDKTVLDA
-1468 WNKATGAVN
+1468 WNGAIGKVN
-1477 TYKSALDEATA
+1477 EYKEACDRAYESASR
-1488 AASRLAAASG
+1488 AASLG
-1498 GGGGGGGG
+1498 GGSSYTPSSPSSGNSGVGMAAMRPANSPVVDRTPKYYIYKTG
-1506 TSVTKPT
+1506 TTKPISGALSLEEAQRVWGYI
-1513 FTPQKPGFS
+1513 PDPKNYYWQKFE
-1522 SNTDK
+1522 
-1527 LSGIT
+1527 GIT
-1532 GTMDYQYIIK
+1532 KK
-1542 NRKTGQVMGG
+1542 NLVYGVK
-1552 PTTLPIAQN
+1552 
-1561 LWDRLGGP
+1561 
-1569 NKGMSGELYFE
+1569 
-1580 KWLGGKK
+1580 
-1587 VNMSYVRP
+1587 P
-1595 YHRGL
+1595 YHTGL
-1600 DAGFVGNLKGNEEFV
+1600 DAGFVGGLKGNEEFI

-1623 VTRAQQD
+1623 ITKEQQN
-1630 RFMNNILPD
+1630 RFMNKILPD
-1639 IVSKTST
+1639 IVST
-1646 YGGATFDNLLNINVQ
+1646 GASSLGSMSFGNLLNIEVQ
-1661 GNLDSSVVPDIERIS
+1661 GNLDSSVVPRIEDITK
-1676 NDVFKRLNK
+1676 DVVKQINQT
-1685 AMFQGGYKRNTNTV
+1685 MFRGGYKRNTSV
-1699 SI
+1699 VPI

>member
-22 IERIQTIFKSAGLK
+22 IQRIKTIFKSSDLK
-36 IVPQFDNTTLKEFQ
+36 IVPQIDNSVLKEFQ
-50 KNLKVTIDEATKL
+50 RNLKVTIDEATKL
-63 RTLTSS
+63 KTLTSG
-69 FTQGGIK
+69 FTQNGVK
-76 YDISQRESSRGQWS
+76 YSVTQKESSANQWS
-90 KPVVSM
+90 KPTVSIDYIESM
-96 DYEQSIDTVEKK
+96 DTLEKK
-108 LKSLYRTAIETQENI
+108 LKSLYRTAIETQTNI
-123 NAAAKV
+123 NNATKT
-129 GAATYQKQWEK
+129 GADTYKKYWEASLNSIEEEIK
-140 SLSEIEAEIKST
+140 KTESSLSSFGVN
-152 KETLATL
+152 ATD
-159 GYNIGEDR
+159 DR
-167 GLNRLSG
+167 TIQRLSDK
-174 RLGTAK
+174 LDNAK
-180 LEQDAIEQKKLADN
+180 TEQGAIEQKKAFDDLEVALSN
-194 LEDSLNRL
+194 LT
-202 IVAETNLEKA
+202 VAETKLEKA
-212 QAYHSSNETIQS
+212 QAYHSSSETITA
-224 LQAQVDMYRKQIRAI
+224 LQEQVNLWKQQVTEITNAAN
-239 EDATHATEE
+239 ATDE
-248 LKQKARE
+248 LKKKAAS
-255 GIESSSIN
+255 GLQESSTT
-263 AKGYS
+263 AKAAGS
-268 ARSGEKYDNEQL
+268 VASEKQGIKDL
-280 EAYSRVLKK
+280 EEYSRVLKQITK
-289 VNKYKLELAAT
+289 RKIELADAEKSVESSTQKSNQAVESYVNELKQEILMLTTKLDLLEKGMTGTDALTEAT
-300 NKKVDSSNDEV
+300 NN
-311 NQSTEKY
+311 
-318 INSLKEE
+318 
-325 ISKLERQL
+325 R
-333 DLMQQ
+333 
-338 SFNTSNAAATAAEKR
+338 
-353 AEAERECA
+353 A
-361 LAIDKLNKEMDDGIR
+361 LAEQRVKTAIAESNTKGKEQLTLVDKLKSSFKDYFNNFMSYGLVNNAMNAMTTAIR
-376 TSKTFGEALKDAFD
+376 QSIDTVIE
-390 NYIGPAALADRAVD
+390 
-404 LLVDGAKEAYQTIVD
+404 
-419 LNKAMTDVQMV
+419 LNTAMTDVQMV
-430 TGESAEKTA
+430 TGESAEQTA

-458 IANGASEWL
+458 VANGAAEWL

-522 AAVDL
+522 SAVDL

-812 AGKALWASPFVKVAI
+812 AGAALWASPFVKVAV

-849 KDILAETQSKLQEVG
+849 EDILAETQSKLQEVS
-864 DKRKALEQKAE
+864 DKRNALEQKAE

-880 EAEKKYLEV
+880 EAEKEYLEV
-889 LKAEETLLKTQEKRD
+889 LKAEEGILEAREKRD

-924 ARAKEA
+924 ARVKEA

-1111 GLASTEDVLAELR
+1111 GLASTEDVLSELQ

-1186 DLLQRVSSMWA
+1186 DLLQRISSMWA

-1217 LKPDGGSLLPTSEI
+1217 LKPDGGSLLPTSEL

-1248 NNVYDKSIE
+1248 NNVYDESIK
-1257 LRLDGYKQIGS
+1257 LRLDGYKQISS
-1268 AAKNAAKAGGS
+1268 AAKDAAKSGGS

-1289 AYDDLLQITI
+1289 AYNDLLQMTI

-1310 EALKEQLEGYKKV
+1310 EALKEQLDGYKKV

-1332 LQDDEYNHKREL
+1332 LQDDEYNHKREV
-1344 EERNKSVSTLEAQIA
+1344 EDQNKNISSLEAQIA

-1382 AKRELEDYQHDYSI
+1382 AKRDLEDYQHDYSI
-1396 DQQKDALDREES
+1396 DQQKDALDREER
-1408 RFEEYINNQIDEID
+1408 RFEEYINGQIDEID
-1422 DYLSKTGEITAEA
+1422 RYLDKTGEITAEA
-1435 IRLLQEHS
+1435 IRLINERS
-1443 EETLNALIQYN
+1443 EALFNDLIQYN
-1454 RAYGTSIDKDIVDL
+1454 RAYGDSLDKTVLDA
-1468 WNKATGAVN
+1468 WNGAIGKVN
-1477 TYKSALDEATA
+1477 EYKEACDRAYESASR
-1488 AASRLAAASG
+1488 AASLG
-1498 GGGGGGGG
+1498 GGSSYTPSSPSSGNSGVGMAAMRPANSPVVDRTPKYYIYKTG
-1506 TSVTKPT
+1506 TTKPISGALSLEEAQRVWGYI
-1513 FTPQKPGFS
+1513 PDPKNYYWQKFE
-1522 SNTDK
+1522 
-1527 LSGIT
+1527 GIT
-1532 GTMDYQYIIK
+1532 KK
-1542 NRKTGQVMGG
+1542 NLVYGVK
-1552 PTTLPIAQN
+1552 
-1561 LWDRLGGP
+1561 
-1569 NKGMSGELYFE
+1569 
-1580 KWLGGKK
+1580 
-1587 VNMSYVRP
+1587 P
-1595 YHRGL
+1595 YHTGL
-1600 DAGFVGNLKGNEEFV
+1600 DAGFVGGLKGNEEFI

-1623 VTRAQQD
+1623 ITKEQQN
-1630 RFMNNILPD
+1630 RFMNKILPD
-1639 IVSKTST
+1639 IVST
-1646 YGGATFDNLLNINVQ
+1646 GASSLGSMSFGNLLNIEVQ
-1661 GNLDSSVVPDIERIS
+1661 GNLDSSVVPRIEDITK
-1676 NDVFKRLNK
+1676 DVVKQINQT
-1685 AMFQGGYKRNTNTV
+1685 MFRGGYKRNTSV
-1699 SI
+1699 VPI

>member
-22 IERIQTIFKSAGLK
+22 IQRIKTIFKSSDLK
-36 IVPQFDNTTLKEFQ
+36 IVPQIDNSVLKEFQ
-50 KNLKVTIDEATKL
+50 RNLKVTIDEATKL
-63 RTLTSS
+63 KTLTSG
-69 FTQGGIK
+69 FTQNGVK
-76 YDISQRESSRGQWS
+76 YSVTQKESSANQWS
-90 KPVVSM
+90 KSTVSIDYIESM
-96 DYEQSIDTVEKK
+96 DTLEKK
-108 LKSLYRTAIETQENI
+108 LKSLYRTAIETQTNI
-123 NAAAKV
+123 NNATKT
-129 GAATYQKQWEK
+129 GADTYKKYWEASLNSIEEEIK
-140 SLSEIEAEIKST
+140 KTESSLSSFGVN
-152 KETLATL
+152 ATD
-159 GYNIGEDR
+159 DR
-167 GLNRLSG
+167 TIQRLSDK
-174 RLGTAK
+174 LDNAK
-180 LEQDAIEQKKLADN
+180 TEQGAIEQKKAFDDLEVALSN
-194 LEDSLNRL
+194 LT
-202 IVAETNLEKA
+202 VAETKLEKA
-212 QAYHSSNETIQS
+212 QAYHNSSETITA
-224 LQAQVDMYRKQIRAI
+224 LQEQVNLWKQQVTEITNAAN
-239 EDATHATEE
+239 ATDE
-248 LKQKARE
+248 LKKKAAS
-255 GIESSSIN
+255 GLQESSTT
-263 AKGYS
+263 AKAAGS
-268 ARSGEKYDNEQL
+268 VASEKQGIKDL
-280 EAYSRVLKK
+280 EEYSRVLKQITK
-289 VNKYKLELAAT
+289 RKIELADAEKSVESSTQKSNQAVESYVNELKQEILMLTTKLDLLEKGMTGTDALTEAT
-300 NKKVDSSNDEV
+300 NNRALAEQRVKTAIAE
-311 NQSTEKY
+311 
-318 INSLKEE
+318 
-325 ISKLERQL
+325 
-333 DLMQQ
+333 
-338 SFNTSNAAATAAEKR
+338 SNAKGKEQLT
-353 AEAERECA
+353 
-361 LAIDKLNKEMDDGIR
+361 LVDKLKSSFKDYFNNFMSYGLVNNAMNAMTTAIR
-376 TSKTFGEALKDAFD
+376 QSIDTVIE
-390 NYIGPAALADRAVD
+390 
-404 LLVDGAKEAYQTIVD
+404 
-419 LNKAMTDVQMV
+419 LNTAMTDVQMV
-430 TGESAEKTA
+430 TGESAEQTA

-458 IANGASEWL
+458 VANGAAEWL

-522 AAVDL
+522 SAVDL

-812 AGKALWASPFVKVAI
+812 AGAALWASPFVKVAV

-849 KDILAETQSKLQEVG
+849 EDILAETQSKLQEVS
-864 DKRKALEQKAE
+864 DKRNALEQKAE

-880 EAEKKYLEV
+880 EAEKEYLEV
-889 LKAEETLLKTQEKRD
+889 LKAEEGILEAREKRD

-1111 GLASTEDVLAELR
+1111 GLASTEDVLSELQ

-1186 DLLQRVSSMWA
+1186 DLLQRISSMWA

-1217 LKPDGGSLLPTSEI
+1217 LKPDGGSLLPTSEL

-1248 NNVYDKSIE
+1248 NNVYDESIK
-1257 LRLDGYKQIGS
+1257 LRLDGYKQISS
-1268 AAKNAAKAGGS
+1268 AAKDAAKSGGS

-1289 AYDDLLQITI
+1289 AYNDLLQMTI

-1310 EALKEQLEGYKKV
+1310 EALKEQLDGYKKV

-1332 LQDDEYNHKREL
+1332 LQDDEYNHKREV
-1344 EERNKSVSTLEAQIA
+1344 EDQNKNISSLEAQIA

-1382 AKRELEDYQHDYSI
+1382 AKRDLEDYQHDYSI
-1396 DQQKDALDREES
+1396 DQQKDALDREER
-1408 RFEEYINNQIDEID
+1408 RFEEYINGQIDEID
-1422 DYLSKTGEITAEA
+1422 RYLDKTGEITAEA
-1435 IRLLQEHS
+1435 IRLINERS
-1443 EETLNALIQYN
+1443 EALFNDLIQYN
-1454 RAYGTSIDKDIVDL
+1454 RAYGDSLDQTVIDA
-1468 WNKATGAVN
+1468 WNGAIGKVN
-1477 TYKSALDEATA
+1477 EYKEACDRAYESASR
-1488 AASRLAAASG
+1488 AASLG
-1498 GGGGGGGG
+1498 GGSSYTVSSPSSGNSGVGMAAMRPANSPVVDRTPKYYIYKTG
-1506 TSVTKPT
+1506 TTKPISGALSLEEAQRVWGYI
-1513 FTPQKPGFS
+1513 PDPKNYYWQKFE
-1522 SNTDK
+1522 
-1527 LSGIT
+1527 GIT
-1532 GTMDYQYIIK
+1532 KK
-1542 NRKTGQVMGG
+1542 NLVYGVK
-1552 PTTLPIAQN
+1552 
-1561 LWDRLGGP
+1561 
-1569 NKGMSGELYFE
+1569 
-1580 KWLGGKK
+1580 
-1587 VNMSYVRP
+1587 P
-1595 YHRGL
+1595 YHTGL
-1600 DAGFVGNLKGNEEFV
+1600 DAGFVGGLKGNEEFI

-1623 VTRAQQD
+1623 ITKEQQN
-1630 RFMNNILPD
+1630 RFMNKILPD
-1639 IVSKTST
+1639 IVST
-1646 YGGATFDNLLNINVQ
+1646 GASSLGSMSFGNLLNIEVQ
-1661 GNLDSSVVPDIERIS
+1661 GNLDSSVVPRIEDITK
-1676 NDVFKRLNK
+1676 DVVKQINQT
-1685 AMFQGGYKRNTNTV
+1685 MFRGGYKRNTSV
-1699 SI
+1699 VPI

>member
-22 IERIQTIFKSAGLK
+22 IQRIKTIFKSSDLK
-36 IVPQFDNTTLKEFQ
+36 IVPQIDNSVLKEFQ
-50 KNLKVTIDEATKL
+50 RNLKVTIDEATKL
-63 RTLTSS
+63 KTLTSG
-69 FTQGGIK
+69 FTQNGVK
-76 YDISQRESSRGQWS
+76 YSVTQKESSANQWS
-90 KPVVSM
+90 KPTVSIDYIESM
-96 DYEQSIDTVEKK
+96 DTLEKK
-108 LKSLYRTAIETQENI
+108 LKSLYRTAIETQTNI
-123 NAAAKV
+123 NNATKT
-129 GAATYQKQWEK
+129 GADTYKKYWEASLNSIEEEIK
-140 SLSEIEAEIKST
+140 KTESSLSSFGVN
-152 KETLATL
+152 ATD
-159 GYNIGEDR
+159 DR
-167 GLNRLSG
+167 TIQRLSDK
-174 RLGTAK
+174 LDNAK
-180 LEQDAIEQKKLADN
+180 TEQGAIEQKKAFDDLEVALSN
-194 LEDSLNRL
+194 LT
-202 IVAETNLEKA
+202 VAETKLEKA
-212 QAYHSSNETIQS
+212 QAYHSSSETITA
-224 LQAQVDMYRKQIRAI
+224 LQEQVNLWKQQVTEITNAAN
-239 EDATHATEE
+239 ATDE
-248 LKQKARE
+248 LKKKAAS
-255 GIESSSIN
+255 GLQESSTT
-263 AKGYS
+263 AKAAGS
-268 ARSGEKYDNEQL
+268 VASEKQGIKDL
-280 EAYSRVLKK
+280 EEYSRVLKQITK
-289 VNKYKLELAAT
+289 RKIELADAEKSVESSTQKSNQAVESYVNELKQEILMLTTKLDLLEKGMTGTDALTEAT
-300 NKKVDSSNDEV
+300 NN
-311 NQSTEKY
+311 
-318 INSLKEE
+318 
-325 ISKLERQL
+325 R
-333 DLMQQ
+333 
-338 SFNTSNAAATAAEKR
+338 
-353 AEAERECA
+353 A
-361 LAIDKLNKEMDDGIR
+361 LAEQRVKTAIAESNTKGKEQLTLVDKLKSSFKDYFNNFMSYGLVNNAMNAMTTAIR
-376 TSKTFGEALKDAFD
+376 QSIDTVIE
-390 NYIGPAALADRAVD
+390 
-404 LLVDGAKEAYQTIVD
+404 
-419 LNKAMTDVQMV
+419 LNTAMTDVQMV
-430 TGESAEKTA
+430 TGESAEQTA

-458 IANGASEWL
+458 VANGAAEWL

-522 AAVDL
+522 SAVDL

-812 AGKALWASPFVKVAI
+812 AGAALWASPFVKVAV

-849 KDILAETQSKLQEVG
+849 EDILAETQSKLQEVS
-864 DKRKALEQKAE
+864 DKRNALEQKAE

-880 EAEKKYLEV
+880 EAEKEYLEV
-889 LKAEETLLKTQEKRD
+889 LKAEETLLERQEKRD
-904 RQNVYNSAAK
+904 RQNTYNSAAK

-930 AFMSSQNPVNELGLP
+930 AFMSSQNPVNEMGLP

-1050 GETGDDLIR
+1050 GETGDDLVR

-1086 ISIETLDELV
+1086 ISIETLDALV
-1096 SRYPTLN
+1096 SRYPALN
-1103 EAVTNYLL
+1103 DEVTNYLL
-1111 GLASTEDVLAELR
+1111 GLASTEDVLAELQ

-1186 DLLQRVSSMWA
+1186 DLLQRISSMWA

-1217 LKPDGGSLLPTSEI
+1217 LKPDGGSLLPTSEL

-1248 NNVYDKSIE
+1248 NNVYDESIK
-1257 LRLDGYKQIGS
+1257 LRLDGYKQISS
-1268 AAKNAAKAGGS
+1268 AAKDAAKSGGS

-1289 AYDDLLQITI
+1289 AYNDLLQMTI

-1310 EALKEQLEGYKKV
+1310 EALKEQLDGYKKV

-1332 LQDDEYNHKREL
+1332 LQDDEYNHKREV
-1344 EERNKSVSTLEAQIA
+1344 EDQNKNISSLEAQIA

-1382 AKRELEDYQHDYSI
+1382 AKRDLEDYQHDYSI
-1396 DQQKDALDREES
+1396 DQQKDALDREER
-1408 RFEEYINNQIDEID
+1408 RFEEYINGQIDEID
-1422 DYLSKTGEITAEA
+1422 RYLDKTGEITAEA
-1435 IRLLQEHS
+1435 IRLINERS
-1443 EETLNALIQYN
+1443 EALFNDLIQYN
-1454 RAYGTSIDKDIVDL
+1454 RAYGDSLDKTVLDA
-1468 WNKATGAVN
+1468 WNGAIGKVN
-1477 TYKSALDEATA
+1477 EYKEACDRAYESASR
-1488 AASRLAAASG
+1488 AASLG
-1498 GGGGGGGG
+1498 GGSSYTPSSPSSGNSGVGMAAMRPGNSPVVDRTPKYYIYKTG
-1506 TSVTKPT
+1506 TT
-1513 FTPQKPGFS
+1513 TPISGALSLEEAQRVWGYIPDPKNYYWQKFE
-1522 SNTDK
+1522 
-1527 LSGIT
+1527 GIT
-1532 GTMDYQYIIK
+1532 KK
-1542 NRKTGQVMGG
+1542 NLVYGVK
-1552 PTTLPIAQN
+1552 
-1561 LWDRLGGP
+1561 
-1569 NKGMSGELYFE
+1569 
-1580 KWLGGKK
+1580 
-1587 VNMSYVRP
+1587 P
-1595 YHRGL
+1595 YHTGL
-1600 DAGFVGNLKGNEEFV
+1600 DAGFVGGLKGNEEFI

-1623 VTRAQQD
+1623 ITKEQQN
-1630 RFMNNILPD
+1630 RFMNKILPD
-1639 IVSKTST
+1639 IVST
-1646 YGGATFDNLLNINVQ
+1646 GASSLGSMSFGNLLNIEVQ
-1661 GNLDSSVVPDIERIS
+1661 GNLDSSVVPRIEDITK
-1676 NDVFKRLNK
+1676 DVVKQINQT
-1685 AMFQGGYKRNTNTV
+1685 MFRGGYKRNTSV
-1699 SI
+1699 VPI